1 MKLKFKKGIKSILA
15 FAMAMIMALL
25 PVGDILPE
33 VFAAD
38 EVTVTLN
45 YSGITKKDPNNSTK
59 TIDVT
64 EDDIT
69 TNPVINKTVDS
80 TNKTVSWTVAQNTTL
95 EIKIAYS
102 DSVSYIWTGTVDADK
117 NLTKDDFSKKVVSA
131 QKEITVKATD
141 ATVTSITTNDN
152 KVTYDANSKI
162 ATVAAQT
169 DLATEVT
176 IMFTLPV
183 SKTATG
189 TDVEYSKYLKE
200 TQLRTYT
207 YKTTVESL
215 IANNEFNL
223 NTHVTINAAEM
234 GMITV
239 PVGATLTIPSVW
251 DASGSESNQYKY
263 YKPLNNESFTITV
276 TPAKGY
282 EFKGVTAGGSANI
295 ICDLTKGTITVDKN
309 SGDFTVNA
317 VLTKL
322 PTPTGTLEI
331 TPKYGT
337 GNRVV
342 YPVDRPLQVTF
353 TPDNMETGYTL
364 EMSWNKKGEGN
375 PPETDVSWTVIKNQN
390 GSYTYTL
397 PQNENRDA
405 SRYVMCRYTSAAGES
420 DPYLYKRIEYDC
432 TDPKVGSVV
441 LYNGSEEIGF
451 TSIEDDVAQ
460 ISIWKIETVEEVWVS
475 KDGNDKTSIILRGI
489 ADPGDINNDGTGVQE
504 TVRYIFTDNS
514 TAGVDANWS
523 ETTLLA
529 DGTVKIP
536 YSLVNKKSCLRYA
549 IYDNSGNVKV
559 GTVDL
564 SKIKFDLTIP
574 EVTMEVRDKAGTPLT
589 SDQLSIW
596 QTEDKTVHIVASDP
610 AGTEAAEEV
619 SGVEKLVI
627 DDNGQI
633 KEVTPAAD
641 GSCDFDITTDGNHV
655 LKITA
660 IDKAGNK
667 STEQTVTVKLDKAG
681 IQNPSVSLGSIGGVI
696 GATQFSKTF
705 EINAVAESVSGIK
718 EAVITVYDTDGN
730 VVKEQTITGIK
741 PIGNIY
747 SLTYEYTPDA
757 EEFNGY
763 VQVKFVDNV
772 AADAS
777 AAAPH
782 VVLTDKHAFSYNRNG
797 AKISILGN
805 TNWTNE
811 DVRLNI
817 AASSKSTTI
826 TEVRYYVNGTLV
838 QTIPVNGL
846 QYADTG
852 FTIRENS
859 SMAGTEVRVEA
870 VCGTNPESQIVNSE
884 SIVVRVDKQA
894 PALRLAGVT
903 EGAVYNTNRALQITT
918 VENVYNAMKPVQV
931 TATRTIDGA
940 TTNIDLGAYQ
950 VQSGSDV
957 TNKIFTE
964 DGAYRVTVLAEDAAG
979 NRDSKTVSFTI
990 DKTAP
995 VLNITGVTEG
1005 AYSNRPVTLNF
1016 QSIESF
1022 FETNNV
1028 RIMVERRLDG
1038 TTYGRNVL
1046 FANTAKNSSVSNTF
1060 SEDGDYTITMSAI
1073 DAAGNEAAVKTL
1085 TFTVDCT
1092 APVVSLTGTKDYF
1105 VTQSA
1110 VALDFSVIESYYQ
1123 TNQVQIQASR
1133 RLANGKVETVAIP
1146 AWSNSGKNSS
1156 LRQQFTEDG
1165 YYTVSITATDK
1176 AGNRKEQ
1183 TIHFTIDTEKP
1194 VIADL
1199 SKYDGKYLK
1208 SFRLEEDMDTLITE
1222 LTVPTVKMTLNGE
1235 AYDGSE
1241 VTADGKYTFVIEV
1254 TDEVGLTAS
1263 KTIEFVI
1270 DNTLPKIIFAGAED
1284 GKWYTDVVRL
1294 NVSLE
1299 NENDT
1304 ITEILIN
1311 GEPYTLTEGKTA
1323 YDLTFDTFGDYEVT
1337 INSVDAAGNT
1347 NSQTI
1352 SFTYAEHKK
1361 VAWLWIGIGAVVLL
1375 AGVGV
1380 GVMVFLKKGNTN
1392 ADA

>member
-33 VFAAD
+33 VFAGSAGIIVKYGNIKKEDGNNVKAD
-38 EVTVTLN
+38 DIQLYKDGVIVKGKKIGAETSTVEWNSITEGSYTVVIKYNDYISYKVSETLVWN
-45 YSGITKKDPNNSTK
+45 QVSTK
-59 TIDVT
+59 TSANFTDEKLMVT
-64 EDDIT
+64 EDTTIQIQSNNNIT
-69 TNPVINKTVDS
+69 ITKINGADVTSSEYTILADTPISTPITFTFEASLGTKVECTDS
-80 TNKTVSWTVAQNTTL
+80 SAL
-95 EIKIAYS
+95 
-102 DSVSYIWTGTVDADK
+102 TGTK
-117 NLTKDDFSKKVVSA
+117 
-131 QKEITVKATD
+131 
-141 ATVTSITTNDN
+141 
-152 KVTYDANSKI
+152 
-162 ATVAAQT
+162 
-169 DLATEVT
+169 
-176 IMFTLPV
+176 PV
-183 SKTATG
+183 NGK
-189 TDVEYSKYLKE
+189 
-200 TQLRTYT
+200 RTYT
-207 YKTTVESL
+207 YTTTVQDILKQITGNSY
-215 IANNEFNL
+215 
-223 NTHVTINAAEM
+223 TM
-234 GMITV
+234 RDITV
-239 PVGATLTIPSVW
+239 GSADMGTITCQKGVTLSIPDGWSAG
-251 DASGSESNQYKY
+251 DSGSSISY
-263 YKPLNNESFTITV
+263 YKPLDGESFTITV
-276 TPAKGY
+276 TPENGY
-282 EFKGVTAGGSANI
+282 KFKGVTAEGSANI
-295 ICDLTKGTITVDKN
+295 ICDSTNGTITVDKT
-309 SGDFTVNA
+309 SGNFIVKA

-322 PTPTGTLEI
+322 PTPTGTLKI
-331 TPKYGT
+331 TPKYGSD
-337 GNRVV
+337 NNKV
-342 YPVDRPLQVTF
+342 YPMDQPLQVTF
-353 TPDNMETGYTL
+353 TPTNMETGYTL
-364 EMSWNKKGEGN
+364 EMGWNKEGEGAPAN
-375 PPETDVSWTVIKNQN
+375 IKWMPLTDNQD
-390 GSYTYTL
+390 GSYTCTI
-397 PQNENRDA
+397 PKNNERNW
-405 SRYVMCRYTSAAGES
+405 SQYIICRYTSVDGAS
-420 DPYLYKRIEYDC
+420 DPYLYERIEYDWKSP
-432 TDPKVGSVV
+432 TVGKVSLGSTAK
-441 LYNGSEEIGF
+441 F
-451 TSIEDDVAQ
+451 TNKENYPLNIF
-460 ISIWKIETVEEVWVS
+460 IWEMQEEVWVN
-475 KDGNDKTSIILRGI
+475 KDGNNDTSIILSEI
-489 ADPGDINNDGTGVQE
+489 TDATGVKG
-504 TVRYIFTDNS
+504 TVRYIFTDNA
-514 TAGVDANWS
+514 TAGVDANWLEATLS
-523 ETTLLA
+523 E

-536 YSLVNKKSCLRYA
+536 YNFNNKNQYLRYA
-549 IYDNSGNVKV
+549 IYDNSGNVEI

-564 SKIKFDLTIP
+564 GKIKFDLEAPNVPSVKVQDDKGTELNEEQLQNWQPKGVKLTFELADEGQEQSGIAGIKVTDDVSGT
-574 EVTMEVRDKAGTPLT
+574 EVDISDKVT
-589 SDQLSIW
+589 
-596 QTEDKTVHIVASDP
+596 TEDGKYV
-610 AGTEAAEEV
+610 
-619 SGVEKLVI
+619 LVFG
-627 DDNGQI
+627 DNDNG
-633 KEVTPAAD
+633 E
-641 GSCDFDITTDGNHV
+641 HH

-660 IDKAGNK
+660 IDNAGNVSDPK
-667 STEQTVTVKLDKAG
+667 EITVKLDTKG
-681 IQNPSVSLGSIGGVI
+681 IQNPTVFLSSVNSGNIDPTQTEFAKEFTI
-696 GATQFSKTF
+696 IAQAT
-705 EINAVAESVSGIK
+705 SVSGIEK
-718 EAVITVYDTDGN
+718 EKVEITVDTGN
-730 VVKEQTITGIK
+730 GDFTIPPELFTINKESGDVYTIICK
-741 PIGNIY
+741 
-747 SLTYEYTPDA
+747 YTP
-757 EEFNGY
+757 ETSEFKGKIR
-763 VQVKFVDNV
+763 VKFVDNV
-772 AADAS
+772 ATENSTIDGV
-777 AAAPH
+777 H
-782 VVLTDKHAFSYNRNG
+782 VKVVDHDLIYNRNG

-805 TNWTNE
+805 TSWTNG

-859 SMAGTEVRVEA
+859 SMAGTEVRIEA

-884 SIVVRVDKQA
+884 SIVVHVDKQA

-964 DGAYRVTVLAEDAAG
+964 DGVYRVTILAEDAAG

-1038 TTYGRNVL
+1038 TTYGRNVI

-1092 APVVSLTGTKDYF
+1092 APAVSLTGTKDYF

-1165 YYTVSITATDK
+1165 YYTVNITATDK

-1194 VIADL
+1194 AIADL

-1361 VAWLWIGIGAVVLL
+1361 VTWLWIGGGAVVLL

-1380 GVMVFLKKGNTN
+1380 GVMVFMKKGNTN

>member
-38 EVTVTLN
+38 EVTVTLD
-45 YSGITKKDPNNSTK
+45 YSGITKVGGTAVTADDISTTPNSTGD
-59 TIDVT
+59 T
-64 EDDIT
+64 
-69 TNPVINKTVDS
+69 S
-80 TNKTVSWTVAQNTTL
+80 TNGKISWTVNKDTSL

-102 DSVSYIWTGTVDADK
+102 DSVSYIWTETVNTNK
-117 NLTKDDFSKKVVSA
+117 NLTKDDFSKKVVNA
-131 QKEITVKATD
+131 QKVITVKATD
-141 ATVTSITTNDN
+141 ATVTSITTTTNDN
-152 KVTYDANSKI
+152 KVTYDANRKE
-162 ATVAAQT
+162 ATVAEQT
-169 DLATEVT
+169 ALTTEVKIT
-176 IMFTLPV
+176 FTLPV
-183 SKTATG
+183 GKTATG
-189 TDVEYSKYLKE
+189 GDVEYSKYLKE

-207 YKTTVESL
+207 YKTTVASL
-215 IANNEFNL
+215 IAKDEYDLNSFVPMNEAAVYPIEISDSTKVTLNWQGQAGDTVWKKD
-223 NTHVTINAAEM
+223 NTHYYALEGSEYFTIKATPKDGYRVTAQALGTPLVTENLEDGQGSIKITVNAGTTKVKIETTPLSINAPQGTMTISPSQTGTDYYKKGESFNANFKPDDGTGNVSYDLEWAVVDSTSSVPSTWNPATYDSQT
-234 GMITV
+234 GSYNIIGVQGIEGKDRVYIAYHYKNRVSGTVSDTKYTDEIKFDITAPAVVSSVTKVGDITV
-239 PVGATLTIPSVW
+239 TGNAWVNNDNKDKCSIIVKAQDTESGLGKLTYTICTSNDGTSTILKNDSVELNESGEYEIPYPVCKNATLT
-251 DASGSESNQYKY
+251 Y
-263 YKPLNNESFTITV
+263 TI
-276 TPAKGY
+276 K
-282 EFKGVTAGGSANI
+282 
-295 ICDLTKGTITVDKN
+295 
-309 SGDFTVNA
+309 
-317 VLTKL
+317 
-322 PTPTGTLEI
+322 
-331 TPKYGT
+331 
-337 GNRVV
+337 
-342 YPVDRPLQVTF
+342 
-353 TPDNMETGYTL
+353 
-364 EMSWNKKGEGN
+364 
-375 PPETDVSWTVIKNQN
+375 
-390 GSYTYTL
+390 
-397 PQNENRDA
+397 
-405 SRYVMCRYTSAAGES
+405 
-420 DPYLYKRIEYDC
+420 
-432 TDPKVGSVV
+432 
-441 LYNGSEEIGF
+441 
-451 TSIEDDVAQ
+451 
-460 ISIWKIETVEEVWVS
+460 
-475 KDGNDKTSIILRGI
+475 
-489 ADPGDINNDGTGVQE
+489 
-504 TVRYIFTDNS
+504 
-514 TAGVDANWS
+514 
-523 ETTLLA
+523 
-529 DGTVKIP
+529 
-536 YSLVNKKSCLRYA
+536 
-549 IYDNSGNVKV
+549 
-559 GTVDL
+559 
-564 SKIKFDLTIP
+564 
-574 EVTMEVRDKAGTPLT
+574 
-589 SDQLSIW
+589 
-596 QTEDKTVHIVASDP
+596 
-610 AGTEAAEEV
+610 
-619 SGVEKLVI
+619 
-627 DDNGQI
+627 
-633 KEVTPAAD
+633 
-641 GSCDFDITTDGNHV
+641 
-655 LKITA
+655 
-660 IDKAGNK
+660 DKAGNE
-667 STEQTVTVKLDKAG
+667 TGEQTLTLSLRFDLTAPKIADIRILDADGNEIDDISKWQAGNVAVVVTPAEVSSNNQNEISSGVKYIIVNDNGIEERHEPDSTTGTYVLNLTTDGAHGLSIQVEDGAGNKSPIGTTTVKLDKTG
-681 IQNPSVSLGSIGGVI
+681 IQNATVFLSSVNSGNIDPTQTEFAKEFTI
-696 GATQFSKTF
+696 IAQAT
-705 EINAVAESVSGIK
+705 SVSGIEK
-718 EAVITVYDTDGN
+718 KKVEITVDTGN
-730 VVKEQTITGIK
+730 GDFVIPSESFTINKESGDVYTIICK
-741 PIGNIY
+741 
-747 SLTYEYTPDA
+747 YTP
-757 EEFNGY
+757 ETSEFKGKIR
-763 VQVKFVDNV
+763 VKFVDNV
-772 AADAS
+772 ATKNSTIDGV
-777 AAAPH
+777 H
-782 VVLTDKHAFSYNRNG
+782 VKVVDHDLIYNRNG

-805 TNWTNE
+805 TSWTNE

-826 TEVRYYVNGTLV
+826 TEIRYYVNGTLV
-838 QTIPVNGL
+838 QTIPVNDL

-964 DGAYRVTVLAEDAAG
+964 DGVYRVTVLAEDAAG

-1038 TTYGRNVL
+1038 TTYGRNVI

-1133 RLANGKVETVAIP
+1133 RLANGKVETVSIP

-1165 YYTVSITATDK
+1165 YYTVNITATDK

-1361 VAWLWIGIGAVVLL
+1361 VAWLWIGVGAVVLL
-1375 AGVGV
+1375 AGVGA

>member
-33 VFAAD
+33 VFAAN
-38 EVTVTLN
+38 EVTVTLD
-45 YSGITKKDPNNSTK
+45 YSGIKDPDGNTVSKDNVILYGYNNTSTVEGTAEWKVQVGDSATELTIYIKYNDYMQYEIPVTVPANASDPITVDPATAKLK
-59 TIDVT
+59 TAKDIGSVHIKFEDSDVT
-64 EDDIT
+64 VNSSSSIINIGQAIEAT
-69 TNPVINKTVDS
+69 TNQP
-80 TNKTVSWTVAQNTTL
+80 
-95 EIKIAYS
+95 
-102 DSVSYIWTGTVDADK
+102 
-117 NLTKDDFSKKVVSA
+117 
-131 QKEITVKATD
+131 IT
-141 ATVTSITTNDN
+141 
-152 KVTYDANSKI
+152 
-162 ATVAAQT
+162 
-169 DLATEVT
+169 
-176 IMFTLPV
+176 FTLPV
-183 SKTATG
+183 KKVANNATVNGNANGKRTYIYKPTVKEILETVVESNGTLTYTVKNTDVGIKDAETG
-189 TDVEYSKYLKE
+189 T
-200 TQLRTYT
+200 
-207 YKTTVESL
+207 
-215 IANNEFNL
+215 
-223 NTHVTINAAEM
+223 
-234 GMITV
+234 ITV
-239 PVGATLTIPSVW
+239 PQGVTLTFPDNGWYTGPS
-251 DASGSESNQYKY
+251 SNLYKY
-263 YKPLNNESFTITV
+263 YKPIGNETIDVTVNMKSGQIFSGVTPEDGLKRSGNTITIGKD
-276 TPAKGY
+276 A
-282 EFKGVTAGGSANI
+282 
-295 ICDLTKGTITVDKN
+295 
-309 SGDFTVNA
+309 GDFKITMGIVA
-317 VLTKL
+317 PEGVF
-322 PTPTGTLEI
+322 EI
-331 TPKYGT
+331 TPVYNGL
-337 GNRVV
+337 
-342 YPVDRPLQVTF
+342 YPVDQDLKVTF
-353 TPDNMETGYTL
+353 TPTNMPEGYTV
-364 EMSWNKKGEGN
+364 EMNWSKDRTTTFGSWLATQENGKYIYYL
-375 PPETDVSWTVIKNQN
+375 PKNINADGSNDNSRYIVCRYSN
-390 GSYTYTL
+390 GS
-397 PQNENRDA
+397 
-405 SRYVMCRYTSAAGES
+405 VTS
-420 DPYLYKRIEYDC
+420 DNLFKRIDTYD
-432 TDPKVGSVV
+432 TDGPTVGGVS
-441 LYNGSEEIGF
+441 LGSTAKF
-451 TSIEDDVAQ
+451 TNVENYTFNIH
-460 ISIWKIETVEEVWVS
+460 IWEMQEEVWVN
-475 KDGNDKTSIILRGI
+475 KDGNNDTSIILSGI
-489 ADPGDINNDGTGVQE
+489 TDATGVKE
-504 TVRYIFTDNS
+504 TVKYIFTDNA
-514 TAGVDANWS
+514 TADVDTNWS
-523 ETTLLA
+523 ETTLLE

-536 YSLVNKKSCLRYA
+536 YSLVDKKSYLKYA
-549 IYDNSGNVKV
+549 IYDISGNVEI

-574 EVTMEVRDKAGTPLT
+574 EVTMEVQDKTGVPLKP
-589 SDQLSIW
+589 DQLSIW
-596 QTEDKTVHIVASDP
+596 QTEEKTVHIMASDP

-660 IDKAGNK
+660 VDKAGNK

-705 EINAVAESVSGIK
+705 EITAVAESVSGIK
-718 EAVITVYDTDGN
+718 EAMITVYDTDGN

-782 VVLTDKHAFSYNRNG
+782 VVITDKHPFSYNRNG

-805 TNWTNE
+805 TSWTNG

-884 SIVVRVDKQA
+884 SIVVHVDKQA

-1038 TTYGRNVL
+1038 TTYGRNVI

-1133 RLANGKVETVAIP
+1133 RLANGKVETVSIP

-1165 YYTVSITATDK
+1165 YYTVNITATDK

-1361 VAWLWIGIGAVVLL
+1361 VAWLWIGVGAVVLL

>member
-1 MKLKFKKGIKSILA
+1 MKMKATVKKGIKSVLA

-33 VFAAD
+33 VFAAN
-38 EVTVTLN
+38 EVTVTLD
-45 YSGITKKDPNNSTK
+45 YRGIKDPDGNTVSKDNVILYSYDNISTENGTAEWKVQAGDNTTELTIYIKYNDYMQYEIPVTVPANASDPITVNPATAKLK
-59 TIDVT
+59 TAKPIGPVYIKFEDSDV
-64 EDDIT
+64 
-69 TNPVINKTVDS
+69 TVDS
-80 TNKTVSWTVAQNTTL
+80 SSSIINIGQAIEATTNQ
-95 EIKIAYS
+95 
-102 DSVSYIWTGTVDADK
+102 
-117 NLTKDDFSKKVVSA
+117 
-131 QKEITVKATD
+131 
-141 ATVTSITTNDN
+141 SIT
-152 KVTYDANSKI
+152 
-162 ATVAAQT
+162 
-169 DLATEVT
+169 
-176 IMFTLPV
+176 FTLPV
-183 SKTATG
+183 KKVANNATVNGYANGKRTYIYKPTVKEILEAVVESNGTLTYTVKNTDVGIKDAETG
-189 TDVEYSKYLKE
+189 T
-200 TQLRTYT
+200 
-207 YKTTVESL
+207 
-215 IANNEFNL
+215 
-223 NTHVTINAAEM
+223 
-234 GMITV
+234 ITV
-239 PVGATLTIPSVW
+239 PQGVTLTFPDNGWYTGPS
-251 DASGSESNQYKY
+251 SNLYKY
-263 YKPLNNESFTITV
+263 YKPIGNQTIDVTVNMKSGQIFSGVTPVDGLKLSGNTITIGKD
-276 TPAKGY
+276 A
-282 EFKGVTAGGSANI
+282 
-295 ICDLTKGTITVDKN
+295 
-309 SGDFTVNA
+309 GDFEITMGIVA
-317 VLTKL
+317 PEGVF
-322 PTPTGTLEI
+322 EI
-331 TPKYGT
+331 TPVYNGL
-337 GNRVV
+337 
-342 YPVDRPLQVTF
+342 YPVDQDLKVTF
-353 TPDNMETGYTL
+353 TPTNMPEGYKVEMNWSKDRTTTFGSWLATQENGKYIYYLPKNINADGSNDNSRYIVCRY
-364 EMSWNKKGEGN
+364 S
-375 PPETDVSWTVIKNQN
+375 N
-390 GSYTYTL
+390 GSVISDNLFERIDTYDTDGPTVGGVSLGSTAKFTNVENYTF
-397 PQNENRDA
+397 N
-405 SRYVMCRYTSAAGES
+405 
-420 DPYLYKRIEYDC
+420 IH
-432 TDPKVGSVV
+432 
-441 LYNGSEEIGF
+441 
-451 TSIEDDVAQ
+451 
-460 ISIWKIETVEEVWVS
+460 IWEMQEEVWVN
-475 KDGNDKTSIILRGI
+475 KDGNNDTSIILSEI
-489 ADPGDINNDGTGVQE
+489 TDATGVKE
-504 TVRYIFTDNS
+504 TVKYIFTDNA
-514 TAGVDANWS
+514 TADVDTNWS
-523 ETTLLA
+523 ETTLLE

-536 YSLVNKKSCLRYA
+536 YSLVNKKSYLKYA
-549 IYDNSGNVKV
+549 IYDISGNVEI

-564 SKIKFDLTIP
+564 SKIKFDLVAPNVSSVKVQDDEGTELTEEQLQNWQPKGVKLTFELADQEAPAGQEKSGIARIKVTDNGT
-574 EVTMEVRDKAGTPLT
+574 EVDISDSNKVTMVDGKY
-589 SDQLSIW
+589 
-596 QTEDKTVHIVASDP
+596 V
-610 AGTEAAEEV
+610 
-619 SGVEKLVI
+619 LVFG
-627 DDNGQI
+627 DNDNG
-633 KEVTPAAD
+633 E
-641 GSCDFDITTDGNHV
+641 HH

-660 IDKAGNK
+660 IDKAGNASDPK
-667 STEQTVTVKLDKAG
+667 EITVKLDTKG
-681 IQNPSVSLGSIGGVI
+681 IQNPTVFLSSVNSGNIDPTQTEFAKEFTI
-696 GATQFSKTF
+696 IAQAT
-705 EINAVAESVSGIK
+705 SVSGIEK
-718 EAVITVYDTDGN
+718 EKVEITVDTGN
-730 VVKEQTITGIK
+730 GDFVIPPESFTINKESGDVYTIICK
-741 PIGNIY
+741 
-747 SLTYEYTPDA
+747 YTP
-757 EEFNGY
+757 ETSEFKGKIR
-763 VQVKFVDNV
+763 VKFVDNV
-772 AADAS
+772 AAENS
-777 AAAPH
+777 AIGGDH
-782 VVLTDKHAFSYNRNG
+782 VKVVDHDLIYNRNG

-805 TNWTNE
+805 TSWTNE

-852 FTIRENS
+852 FAIRENS

-964 DGAYRVTVLAEDAAG
+964 DGVYRVTVLAEDAAG

-1038 TTYGRNVL
+1038 TTYGRNVI

-1133 RLANGKVETVAIP
+1133 RLANGKIETVSIP

-1165 YYTVSITATDK
+1165 YYTVNIAATDK

-1235 AYDGSE
+1235 AYDSSE

-1284 GKWYTDVVRL
+1284 GKWYTEVVRL

-1361 VAWLWIGIGAVVLL
+1361 VAWLWIGVGAVVLL

>member
-1 MKLKFKKGIKSILA
+1 MKMKATVKKGIKSVLA
-15 FAMAMIMALL
+15 FTMAMIMALL

-38 EVTVTLN
+38 TTGGSITISYDGIMKKANPNNINVAAADIKLYLGSSEVTLN
-45 YSGITKKDPNNSTK
+45 VDESVHN
-59 TIDVT
+59 
-64 EDDIT
+64 
-69 TNPVINKTVDS
+69 NKTWNS
-80 TNKTVSWTVAQNTTL
+80 LAAGSYTVV
-95 EIKIAYS
+95 IAYS
-102 DSVSYIWTGTVDADK
+102 DYMKYEMSISLSDGGMATKGASDFTDACLKCTNDTTIK
-117 NLTKDDFSKKVVSA
+117 I
-131 QKEITVKATD
+131 QKTDITVK
-141 ATVTSITTNDN
+141 TVNDN
-152 KVTYDANSKI
+152 ATTGEYKI
-162 ATVAAQT
+162 DKGTSGNTGVK
-169 DLATEVT
+169 
-176 IMFTLPV
+176 IMFELPV
-183 SKTATG
+183 SKKAESRGFALPSTG
-189 TDVEYSKYLKE
+189 VNSGK
-200 TQLRTYT
+200 RTYT
-207 YKTTVESL
+207 YTTSVKNILDNIKSENGNLVYGMDDVTEQSAETGKITVESGAS
-215 IANNEFNL
+215 IEIPTDWAVSDTTETMYYRPVGNETF
-223 NTHVTINAAEM
+223 TIN
-234 GMITV
+234 V
-239 PVGATLTIPSVW
+239 IPET
-251 DASGSESNQYKY
+251 GYK
-263 YKPLNNESFTITV
+263 
-276 TPAKGY
+276 
-282 EFKGVTAGGSANI
+282 FKGVTVEGAGTVVASIENN
-295 ICDLTKGTITVDKN
+295 KITVGKDAGN
-309 SGDFTVNA
+309 FIVN
-317 VLTKL
+317 VVQTTL
-322 PTPTGTLEI
+322 PTPEGTFTI
-331 TPKYGT
+331 TPKYEG
-337 GNRVV
+337 G
-342 YPVDRPLQVTF
+342 YSIDRELTVTF
-353 TPDNMETGYTL
+353 VPDHMEAGYTL
-364 EMSWNKKGEGN
+364 QMGWNKSGPNNGLASGASW
-375 PPETDVSWTVIKNQN
+375 ETPTQNSN
-390 GSYTYTL
+390 GSYTYMM
-397 PQNENRDA
+397 PIPRYGDGYDMI
-405 SRYVMCRYTSAAGES
+405 RYVVCRYTTSDGRES
-420 DPYLYKRIEYDC
+420 NPYLYERVEYDVIA
-432 TDPKVGSVV
+432 PQVEKVS
-441 LYNGSEEIGF
+441 LNNGSTDTAFSHNTATENWTLQTDEWVNGDQANN
-451 TSIEDDVAQ
+451 TSFVLSGVKDD
-460 ISIWKIETVEEVWVS
+460 S
-475 KDGNDKTSIILRGI
+475 GI
-489 ADPGDINNDGTGVQE
+489 KCVK
-504 TVRYIFTDNS
+504 YIFAD
-514 TAGVDANWS
+514 DANVNPKTGTEINIS
-523 ETTLLA
+523 N
-529 DGTVKIP
+529 GTVAIP
-536 YSLVNKKSCLRYA
+536 YGLSNKKTYLRYA
-549 IYDNSGNVKV
+549 IYDNCGNIKI
-559 GTVDL
+559 GTIDL
-564 SKIKFDLTIP
+564 SMVKFDLTAP
-574 EVTMEVRDKAGTPLT
+574 TLDVEVRDKAGMELS
-589 SDQLSIW
+589 SDQLLKW
-596 QTEDKTVHIVASDP
+596 QAEDRTIHIETKDP
-610 AGTEAAEEV
+610 SSSGSNGEEV
-619 SGVEKLVI
+619 STVDKITIE
-627 DDNGQI
+627 DNGQI
-633 KEVTPAAD
+633 REVTPGAD
-641 GSCDFDITTDGNHV
+641 GSYEFDAEPGIHV
-655 LKITA
+655 LKITT

-667 STEQTVTVKLDKAG
+667 SAEKTVTVMLDKAG
-681 IQNPSVSLGSIGGVI
+681 IQNPNVTLNSINGTTDS
-696 GATQFSKTF
+696 TQFAKIFDIT
-705 EINAVAESVSGIK
+705 AQAESVSGIK
-718 EAVITVYDTDGN
+718 EAVVSIYDAEGHA
-730 VVKEQTITGIK
+730 VKEQTITGTDIK
-741 PIGNIY
+741 VNGDVYQIRYP
-747 SLTYEYTPDA
+747 YTPDVD
-757 EEFNGY
+757 EFNGS
-763 VQVKFVDNV
+763 VQVKFIDNV

-777 AAAPH
+777 GSDPH
-782 VVLTDKHAFSYNRNG
+782 VKATVRHAFSYNKNG

-805 TNWTNE
+805 TSWTSE

-817 AASSKSTTI
+817 SASSKSTTI
-826 TEVRYYVNGTLV
+826 TEIRYYVNGALV
-838 QTIPVNGL
+838 QTKAVNGL
-846 QYADTG
+846 QYTDTD
-852 FTIRENS
+852 FVIRDNS
-859 SMAGTEVRVEA
+859 SMAGTEVRIEA
-870 VCGTNPESQIVNSE
+870 VCGTNPESQTVNSE
-884 SIVVRVDKQA
+884 AIVVRVDKQA
-894 PALRLAGVT
+894 PVLRLAGVT
-903 EGAVYNTNRALQITT
+903 EGSVYNTNRALQITT

-931 TATRTIDGA
+931 TATKTIDGV
-940 TTNIDLGAYQ
+940 TSDIDLGAYQ

-964 DGAYRVTVLAEDAAG
+964 DGVYHVTVLAEDAAG
-979 NRDSKTVSFTI
+979 NKDVKTVSFTI

-995 VLNITGVTEG
+995 VLNITGTTEG

-1038 TTYGRNVL
+1038 TTYGRNVI

-1092 APVVSLTGTKDYF
+1092 APAVSLTGTKDYF

-1165 YYTVSITATDK
+1165 YYTVNITATDK

-1284 GKWYTDVVRL
+1284 GKWYTEVVRL

-1361 VAWLWIGIGAVVLL
+1361 VAWLWIGGGAVVLL

-1380 GVMVFLKKGNTN
+1380 GVMVFMKKGNTN

>member
-1 MKLKFKKGIKSILA
+1 M
-15 FAMAMIMALL
+15 
-25 PVGDILPE
+25 E
-33 VFAAD
+33 V
-38 EVTVTLN
+38 
-45 YSGITKKDPNNSTK
+45 
-59 TIDVT
+59 
-64 EDDIT
+64 
-69 TNPVINKTVDS
+69 
-80 TNKTVSWTVAQNTTL
+80 Q
-95 EIKIAYS
+95 
-102 DSVSYIWTGTVDADK
+102 
-117 NLTKDDFSKKVVSA
+117 
-131 QKEITVKATD
+131 
-141 ATVTSITTNDN
+141 
-152 KVTYDANSKI
+152 
-162 ATVAAQT
+162 
-169 DLATEVT
+169 
-176 IMFTLPV
+176 
-183 SKTATG
+183 
-189 TDVEYSKYLKE
+189 
-200 TQLRTYT
+200 
-207 YKTTVESL
+207 
-215 IANNEFNL
+215 
-223 NTHVTINAAEM
+223 
-234 GMITV
+234 
-239 PVGATLTIPSVW
+239 
-251 DASGSESNQYKY
+251 
-263 YKPLNNESFTITV
+263 
-276 TPAKGY
+276 
-282 EFKGVTAGGSANI
+282 
-295 ICDLTKGTITVDKN
+295 
-309 SGDFTVNA
+309 
-317 VLTKL
+317 
-322 PTPTGTLEI
+322 
-331 TPKYGT
+331 
-337 GNRVV
+337 
-342 YPVDRPLQVTF
+342 
-353 TPDNMETGYTL
+353 
-364 EMSWNKKGEGN
+364 
-375 PPETDVSWTVIKNQN
+375 
-390 GSYTYTL
+390 
-397 PQNENRDA
+397 
-405 SRYVMCRYTSAAGES
+405 
-420 DPYLYKRIEYDC
+420 
-432 TDPKVGSVV
+432 
-441 LYNGSEEIGF
+441 
-451 TSIEDDVAQ
+451 
-460 ISIWKIETVEEVWVS
+460 
-475 KDGNDKTSIILRGI
+475 DKT
-489 ADPGDINNDGTGVQE
+489 GV
-504 TVRYIFTDNS
+504 
-514 TAGVDANWS
+514 
-523 ETTLLA
+523 
-529 DGTVKIP
+529 
-536 YSLVNKKSCLRYA
+536 
-549 IYDNSGNVKV
+549 
-559 GTVDL
+559 
-564 SKIKFDLTIP
+564 
-574 EVTMEVRDKAGTPLT
+574 PLKP
-589 SDQLSIW
+589 DQLSIW
-596 QTEDKTVHIVASDP
+596 QTEEKTVHIMASDP
-610 AGTEAAEEV
+610 AGTEAAEQV

-660 IDKAGNK
+660 VDKAGNK

-705 EINAVAESVSGIK
+705 EITAVAESVSGIK
-718 EAVITVYDTDGN
+718 EAMITVYDTDGN

-782 VVLTDKHAFSYNRNG
+782 VVITDKHPFSYNRNG

-805 TNWTNE
+805 TSWTNG

-884 SIVVRVDKQA
+884 SIVVHVDKQA

-964 DGAYRVTVLAEDAAG
+964 DGVYRVTVLAEDAAE

-1038 TTYGRNVL
+1038 ITYGRNVI

-1133 RLANGKVETVAIP
+1133 RLANGKVETVSIP

-1165 YYTVSITATDK
+1165 YYTVNITATDK

-1194 VIADL
+1194 VIVDL

-1361 VAWLWIGIGAVVLL
+1361 VAWLWIGVGAVVLL
-1375 AGVGV
+1375 AGVGA

>member
-38 EVTVTLN
+38 EVTVTLD
-45 YSGITKKDPNNSTK
+45 YSGITNSNGATVSKADVKLSEYENISTTEGTAEWKVTVGASDTVLTVYIKYNDYMNYEIPVTVPANASNPITVDPATAKLKTAKDIGSVHIK
-59 TIDVT
+59 FEDSDVT
-64 EDDIT
+64 VNSSSSIINIGQAIEAT
-69 TNPVINKTVDS
+69 TNQP
-80 TNKTVSWTVAQNTTL
+80 
-95 EIKIAYS
+95 
-102 DSVSYIWTGTVDADK
+102 
-117 NLTKDDFSKKVVSA
+117 
-131 QKEITVKATD
+131 IT
-141 ATVTSITTNDN
+141 
-152 KVTYDANSKI
+152 
-162 ATVAAQT
+162 
-169 DLATEVT
+169 
-176 IMFTLPV
+176 FTLPV
-183 SKTATG
+183 KKVANNATVNGNANGKRTYIYKPTVKEILETVVESNGTLTYTVKNTDVGIKDAETG
-189 TDVEYSKYLKE
+189 T
-200 TQLRTYT
+200 
-207 YKTTVESL
+207 
-215 IANNEFNL
+215 
-223 NTHVTINAAEM
+223 
-234 GMITV
+234 ITV
-239 PVGATLTIPSVW
+239 PQGVTLAFPDNGWYTGPS
-251 DASGSESNQYKY
+251 SNLYKY
-263 YKPLNNESFTITV
+263 YKPIGDETIDVTVNMKSGQIFSGVTPEDGLKRSGNTITIGKD
-276 TPAKGY
+276 A
-282 EFKGVTAGGSANI
+282 
-295 ICDLTKGTITVDKN
+295 
-309 SGDFTVNA
+309 GDFKITMGIVA
-317 VLTKL
+317 PEGVF
-322 PTPTGTLEI
+322 EI
-331 TPKYGT
+331 TPVYNGL
-337 GNRVV
+337 
-342 YPVDRPLQVTF
+342 YPVDQDLKVTF
-353 TPDNMETGYTL
+353 TPTNMPEGYTV
-364 EMSWNKKGEGN
+364 EMNWSKDRTTTFGSWLATQENGKYIYYL
-375 PPETDVSWTVIKNQN
+375 PKNINADGSNDNSRYIVCRYSN
-390 GSYTYTL
+390 GS
-397 PQNENRDA
+397 
-405 SRYVMCRYTSAAGES
+405 VTS
-420 DPYLYKRIEYDC
+420 DNLFKRIDTYD
-432 TDPKVGSVV
+432 TDGPTVGGVS
-441 LYNGSEEIGF
+441 LGSTAKF
-451 TSIEDDVAQ
+451 TNVENYTFNIH
-460 ISIWKIETVEEVWVS
+460 IWEMQEEVWVN
-475 KDGNDKTSIILRGI
+475 KDGNNDTSIILSGI
-489 ADPGDINNDGTGVQE
+489 TDATGVKK
-504 TVRYIFTDNS
+504 TVKYIFTDNA
-514 TAGVDANWS
+514 TADVDTNWS
-523 ETTLLA
+523 ETTLLE

-536 YSLVNKKSCLRYA
+536 YSLVNKKSYLKYA
-549 IYDNSGNVKV
+549 IYDISGNVEI

-564 SKIKFDLTIP
+564 SMIKFDLTIP
-574 EVTMEVRDKAGTPLT
+574 EVTMEVRDKARTPLT
-589 SDQLSIW
+589 PDQLSIW

-610 AGTEAAEEV
+610 AGTKAAEEV

-633 KEVTPAAD
+633 KEVTPAVD

-660 IDKAGNK
+660 VDKAGNK
-667 STEQTVTVKLDKAG
+667 STEQTVTIKLDKAG

-705 EINAVAESVSGIK
+705 EINAVAESISGIK

-772 AADAS
+772 ATDAS

-782 VVLTDKHAFSYNRNG
+782 VVITDKHPFSYNRNG

-805 TNWTNE
+805 TSWTNG

-859 SMAGTEVRVEA
+859 SMAGTEVRIEA

-1038 TTYGRNVL
+1038 TTYGRNVI

-1133 RLANGKVETVAIP
+1133 RLANGKVETVSIP

-1165 YYTVSITATDK
+1165 YYTVNITATDK

-1263 KTIEFVI
+1263 KMIEFVI

-1361 VAWLWIGIGAVVLL
+1361 VAWLWIGVGAVVLL
-1375 AGVGV
+1375 AGVGA

>member
-38 EVTVTLN
+38 EVTVTLD
-45 YSGITKKDPNNSTK
+45 YSGIMKEDPTDK
-59 TIDVT
+59 TQTINVT
-64 EDDIT
+64 GNDIT
-69 TNPVINKTVDS
+69 TNPVINKSEDPA
-80 TNKTVSWTVAQNTTL
+80 NKKVSWTVTQGTVL

-102 DSVSYIWTGTVDADK
+102 DSVSYIWTGTVDG
-117 NLTKDDFSKKVVSA
+117 NKDLSVSNFSKKVINA
-131 QKEITVKATD
+131 QKVIPVKATD
-141 ATVTSITTNDN
+141 ATVTSITTTTNDN
-152 KVTYDANSKI
+152 KVTYDANSKK
-162 ATVAAQT
+162 ATVAEKTALT
-169 DLATEVT
+169 TEVKIT
-176 IMFTLPV
+176 FTLPV

-189 TDVEYSKYLKE
+189 GDVEYSKYLKE

-207 YKTTVESL
+207 YKTTVASL
-215 IANNEFNL
+215 IANDEYDLNSYVTMDEAAVYPIEISDSTKVTLNWQGQAGDTVWKKD
-223 NTHVTINAAEM
+223 NTHYYALEGSEYFTIKATPKDGYRVTAQALGTPLVTENLEDGQGSIKITVNAGTTKVKIETTPLPINAPQGTMTISPSQTGTDYYKKGESFNANFKPDDGTGNVSYDLEWAVVDSTSSVP
-234 GMITV
+234 GTWNLAAYDSQTGSYNIIGVQGIEGKDRVYIAYHYKNRVSGTVSDTKYTDEIKFDITAPAVVSSVTKVGDITV
-239 PVGATLTIPSVW
+239 TGNAWVNNDNKDKCSIIVKAQDTESGLGKLTYTIRTSNDGTSTILKNGSVELNESGEYEIPYPVCKNATLT
-251 DASGSESNQYKY
+251 Y
-263 YKPLNNESFTITV
+263 TI
-276 TPAKGY
+276 K
-282 EFKGVTAGGSANI
+282 
-295 ICDLTKGTITVDKN
+295 
-309 SGDFTVNA
+309 
-317 VLTKL
+317 
-322 PTPTGTLEI
+322 
-331 TPKYGT
+331 
-337 GNRVV
+337 
-342 YPVDRPLQVTF
+342 
-353 TPDNMETGYTL
+353 
-364 EMSWNKKGEGN
+364 
-375 PPETDVSWTVIKNQN
+375 
-390 GSYTYTL
+390 
-397 PQNENRDA
+397 
-405 SRYVMCRYTSAAGES
+405 
-420 DPYLYKRIEYDC
+420 
-432 TDPKVGSVV
+432 
-441 LYNGSEEIGF
+441 
-451 TSIEDDVAQ
+451 
-460 ISIWKIETVEEVWVS
+460 
-475 KDGNDKTSIILRGI
+475 
-489 ADPGDINNDGTGVQE
+489 
-504 TVRYIFTDNS
+504 
-514 TAGVDANWS
+514 
-523 ETTLLA
+523 
-529 DGTVKIP
+529 
-536 YSLVNKKSCLRYA
+536 
-549 IYDNSGNVKV
+549 
-559 GTVDL
+559 
-564 SKIKFDLTIP
+564 
-574 EVTMEVRDKAGTPLT
+574 
-589 SDQLSIW
+589 
-596 QTEDKTVHIVASDP
+596 
-610 AGTEAAEEV
+610 
-619 SGVEKLVI
+619 
-627 DDNGQI
+627 
-633 KEVTPAAD
+633 
-641 GSCDFDITTDGNHV
+641 
-655 LKITA
+655 
-660 IDKAGNK
+660 DKAGNE
-667 STEQTVTVKLDKAG
+667 TGEQTLTLSLRFDLTAPKIADIRILDADGNEIDDISKWQAGNVAVVVTPAEVSSNNQNEISSGVKYIIVNDNGTEERHEPDSTTGTYVLNLTTDGAHGLSIQVEDGAGNKSPIGTTTVKLDKTG
-681 IQNPSVSLGSIGGVI
+681 IQSPKVTLSSINSTED
-696 GATQFSKTF
+696 ATQFGKNF
-705 EINAVAESVSGIK
+705 KINAVAESVSGIK

-730 VVKEQTITGIK
+730 VVKEQTVRGDVIK
-741 PIGNIY
+741 ENGNSY

-772 AADAS
+772 ATDAS

-782 VVLTDKHAFSYNRNG
+782 VVITDKHPFSYNRNG

-805 TNWTNE
+805 TSWTNG

-838 QTIPVNGL
+838 QTIPVNSL

-964 DGAYRVTVLAEDAAG
+964 DGVYRVTVLAEDAAG

-1038 TTYGRNVL
+1038 TTYGRNVI

-1133 RLANGKVETVAIP
+1133 RLANGKVETVSIP

-1165 YYTVSITATDK
+1165 YYTVNITATDK

>member
-1 MKLKFKKGIKSILA
+1 MKMKATVKKGIKSVLA
-15 FAMAMIMALL
+15 FTMAMIMALL

-33 VFAAD
+33 VFAAN
-38 EVTVTLN
+38 EVTVTLD
-45 YSGITKKDPNNSTK
+45 YSGIKDPDGNIVSKDNVILPGYNNTSTENGTAKWKVPAGDNTTVLTIYIKYNDYMQYEIPVNVPANASDPIPVNPATAKLKTAK
-59 TIDVT
+59 TIGPVYIKFEDSDVT
-64 EDDIT
+64 VDLSSSIINIGQAIEAT
-69 TNPVINKTVDS
+69 TNQP
-80 TNKTVSWTVAQNTTL
+80 
-95 EIKIAYS
+95 
-102 DSVSYIWTGTVDADK
+102 
-117 NLTKDDFSKKVVSA
+117 
-131 QKEITVKATD
+131 IT
-141 ATVTSITTNDN
+141 
-152 KVTYDANSKI
+152 
-162 ATVAAQT
+162 
-169 DLATEVT
+169 
-176 IMFTLPV
+176 FTLPV
-183 SKTATG
+183 KKVANNATVNGYANGKRTYIYKPTVKEILETVVESNGTLTYTVKNTDVQIKKAETG
-189 TDVEYSKYLKE
+189 T
-200 TQLRTYT
+200 
-207 YKTTVESL
+207 
-215 IANNEFNL
+215 
-223 NTHVTINAAEM
+223 
-234 GMITV
+234 ITV
-239 PVGATLTIPSVW
+239 PQGVTLTFPDNGWYTGPS
-251 DASGSESNQYKY
+251 SNLYKY
-263 YKPLNNESFTITV
+263 YKPIGNETIDVTVNPGGGYVFTGVSPETGLEVSIPDNKITVKNSAGDFSVNVASTSLPVPSGELTIT
-276 TPAKGY
+276 PEGY
-282 EFKGVTAGGSANI
+282 GN
-295 ICDLTKGTITVDKN
+295 DKN
-309 SGDFTVNA
+309 IYSDKTDLA
-317 VLTKL
+317 
-322 PTPTGTLEI
+322 
-331 TPKYGT
+331 
-337 GNRVV
+337 
-342 YPVDRPLQVTF
+342 VTF
-353 TPDNMETGYTL
+353 TPAVGTEKREYTL
-364 EMSWNKKGEGN
+364 QYYIS
-375 PPETDVSWTVIKNQN
+375 TN
-390 GSYTYTL
+390 GSQPSDSDWKDAAISSVANPDKVYYTFTISKK
-397 PQNENRDA
+397 EDA
-405 SRYVMCRYTSAAGES
+405 EQAVAEKTIICRYKTS
-420 DPYLYKRIEYDC
+420 
-432 TDPKVGSVV
+432 VGS
-441 LYNGSEEIGF
+441 S
-451 TSIEDDVAQ
+451 TSYMSSTI
-460 ISIWKIETVEEVWVS
+460 KY
-475 KDGNDKTSIILRGI
+475 
-489 ADPGDINNDGTGVQE
+489 DITNP
-504 TVRYIFTDNS
+504 S
-514 TAGVDANWS
+514 A
-523 ETTLLA
+523 
-529 DGTVKIP
+529 
-536 YSLVNKKSCLRYA
+536 
-549 IYDNSGNVKV
+549 GNVKLV
-559 GTVDL
+559 AGDSEKDISSDVWVNAETNTAAKLQISEIQDEASGIAKVEYAFHAANADLSTYTSVDGQNIQDGKLAIQYTIAEKAENLTYIVYDNCGNFVKKTVDL
-564 SKIKFDLTIP
+564 SKIKFDLEAP
-574 EVTMEVRDKAGTPLT
+574 NVSSVKAQDDEKTELT
-589 SDQLSIW
+589 EEQLQNWQPKGVKLIFELADQ
-596 QTEDKTVHIVASDP
+596 EAP
-610 AGTEAAEEV
+610 AGQVKSDIA
-619 SGVEKLVI
+619 GIKVI
-627 DDNGQI
+627 DDVSGTEDDI
-633 KEVTPAAD
+633 SDKVATKD
-641 GSCDFDITTDGNHV
+641 GKYVLELGEDGEHH

-660 IDKAGNK
+660 IDNAGNVSDSK
-667 STEQTVTVKLDKAG
+667 EITIKLDKAG
-681 IQNPSVSLGSIGGVI
+681 IQSPKVTLSSINSTED
-696 GATQFSKTF
+696 ATQFGKNF
-705 EINAVAESVSGIK
+705 KINAVAESVSGIK

-730 VVKEQTITGIK
+730 VVKEQTVRDDVIK
-741 PIGNIY
+741 ENGSSY

-782 VVLTDKHAFSYNRNG
+782 VVITDKHPFSYNRNG

-805 TNWTNE
+805 TSWTNG

-838 QTIPVNGL
+838 QTIPVNSL

-859 SMAGTEVRVEA
+859 SMAGTEVRIEA

-964 DGAYRVTVLAEDAAG
+964 DGVYRVTVLAEDAAG
-979 NRDSKTVSFTI
+979 NRDSKTVSFII

-1038 TTYGRNVL
+1038 TTYGRNVI

-1092 APVVSLTGTKDYF
+1092 APAVSLTGTKDYF

-1165 YYTVSITATDK
+1165 YYTVNITATDK

-1284 GKWYTDVVRL
+1284 GKWYTEVVRL

-1361 VAWLWIGIGAVVLL
+1361 VAWLWIGVGAVVLL

-1380 GVMVFLKKGNTN
+1380 GVMVFMKKGNTN

>member
-1 MKLKFKKGIKSILA
+1 MKFKKGIKSILA

-45 YSGITKKDPNNSTK
+45 YSGIQDPDGNTVSKDNVILYGYNNTSTEKGTAQWTVQAGDNQTELTIYIKYNDYMQYEIPVTVPANASDPITVDPATAKLK
-59 TIDVT
+59 TAKDIGSVHIKFEDSDVT
-64 EDDIT
+64 VNSSSSIINIGQAIEAT
-69 TNPVINKTVDS
+69 TNQP
-80 TNKTVSWTVAQNTTL
+80 
-95 EIKIAYS
+95 
-102 DSVSYIWTGTVDADK
+102 
-117 NLTKDDFSKKVVSA
+117 
-131 QKEITVKATD
+131 IT
-141 ATVTSITTNDN
+141 
-152 KVTYDANSKI
+152 
-162 ATVAAQT
+162 
-169 DLATEVT
+169 
-176 IMFTLPV
+176 FTLPV
-183 SKTATG
+183 KKVANNATVNGYANGKRTYIYKPTVKEILETVVESNGTLTYTVKNTDVQIEKAETG
-189 TDVEYSKYLKE
+189 T
-200 TQLRTYT
+200 
-207 YKTTVESL
+207 
-215 IANNEFNL
+215 
-223 NTHVTINAAEM
+223 
-234 GMITV
+234 ITV
-239 PVGATLTIPSVW
+239 PQGVTLTFPDNGWYTGPS
-251 DASGSESNQYKY
+251 SNLYKY
-263 YKPLNNESFTITV
+263 YKPIGNETIDVTVNMKSGQIFSGVTPEDGLKRSGNTITIGKD
-276 TPAKGY
+276 A
-282 EFKGVTAGGSANI
+282 
-295 ICDLTKGTITVDKN
+295 
-309 SGDFTVNA
+309 GDFKITMGIVA
-317 VLTKL
+317 PEGVF
-322 PTPTGTLEI
+322 EI
-331 TPKYGT
+331 TPVYNGL
-337 GNRVV
+337 
-342 YPVDRPLQVTF
+342 YPVDQDLKVTF
-353 TPDNMETGYTL
+353 TPTNMPEGYTV
-364 EMSWNKKGEGN
+364 EMNWSKDRTTTFGSWLATQENGKYIYYL
-375 PPETDVSWTVIKNQN
+375 PKNINADGSNDNSRYIVCRYSN
-390 GSYTYTL
+390 GS
-397 PQNENRDA
+397 
-405 SRYVMCRYTSAAGES
+405 VTS
-420 DPYLYKRIEYDC
+420 DNLFKRIDTYD
-432 TDPKVGSVV
+432 TDGPTVGGVS
-441 LYNGSEEIGF
+441 LGSTAKF
-451 TSIEDDVAQ
+451 TNVENYTFNIH
-460 ISIWKIETVEEVWVS
+460 IWEMQEEVWVN
-475 KDGNDKTSIILRGI
+475 KDGNNDTSIILSGI
-489 ADPGDINNDGTGVQE
+489 TDATGVKK
-504 TVRYIFTDNS
+504 TVKYIFTDNA
-514 TAGVDANWS
+514 TADVDTNWS
-523 ETTLLA
+523 ETTLLE

-536 YSLVNKKSCLRYA
+536 YSLVNKKSYLKYA
-549 IYDNSGNVKV
+549 IYDISGNVEI

-564 SKIKFDLTIP
+564 SMIKFDLTIP
-574 EVTMEVRDKAGTPLT
+574 EVTMEVRDKARTPLT
-589 SDQLSIW
+589 PDQLSIW

-610 AGTEAAEEV
+610 AGTKAAEEV

-633 KEVTPAAD
+633 KEVTPAVD

-660 IDKAGNK
+660 VDKAGNK
-667 STEQTVTVKLDKAG
+667 STEQTVTIKLDKAG

-705 EINAVAESVSGIK
+705 EINAVAESISGIK
-718 EAVITVYDTDGN
+718 EAVITVYDTDSN

-772 AADAS
+772 ATDAS

-782 VVLTDKHAFSYNRNG
+782 VVITDKHPFSYNRNG

-805 TNWTNE
+805 TSWTNG

-838 QTIPVNGL
+838 QTIPVDGL

-964 DGAYRVTVLAEDAAG
+964 DGVYRVTVLAEDAAG

-1038 TTYGRNVL
+1038 TTYGRNVI

-1133 RLANGKVETVAIP
+1133 RLANGKVETVSIP

-1165 YYTVSITATDK
+1165 YYTVNITATDK

-1361 VAWLWIGIGAVVLL
+1361 VAWLWIGVGAVVLL
-1375 AGVGV
+1375 AGVGA

>member
-1 MKLKFKKGIKSILA
+1 M
-15 FAMAMIMALL
+15 
-25 PVGDILPE
+25 
-33 VFAAD
+33 
-38 EVTVTLN
+38 
-45 YSGITKKDPNNSTK
+45 
-59 TIDVT
+59 
-64 EDDIT
+64 
-69 TNPVINKTVDS
+69 
-80 TNKTVSWTVAQNTTL
+80 
-95 EIKIAYS
+95 
-102 DSVSYIWTGTVDADK
+102 
-117 NLTKDDFSKKVVSA
+117 
-131 QKEITVKATD
+131 
-141 ATVTSITTNDN
+141 
-152 KVTYDANSKI
+152 
-162 ATVAAQT
+162 
-169 DLATEVT
+169 
-176 IMFTLPV
+176 
-183 SKTATG
+183 
-189 TDVEYSKYLKE
+189 
-200 TQLRTYT
+200 
-207 YKTTVESL
+207 
-215 IANNEFNL
+215 
-223 NTHVTINAAEM
+223 
-234 GMITV
+234 
-239 PVGATLTIPSVW
+239 
-251 DASGSESNQYKY
+251 
-263 YKPLNNESFTITV
+263 
-276 TPAKGY
+276 
-282 EFKGVTAGGSANI
+282 
-295 ICDLTKGTITVDKN
+295 
-309 SGDFTVNA
+309 
-317 VLTKL
+317 
-322 PTPTGTLEI
+322 
-331 TPKYGT
+331 
-337 GNRVV
+337 
-342 YPVDRPLQVTF
+342 
-353 TPDNMETGYTL
+353 
-364 EMSWNKKGEGN
+364 
-375 PPETDVSWTVIKNQN
+375 
-390 GSYTYTL
+390 
-397 PQNENRDA
+397 
-405 SRYVMCRYTSAAGES
+405 
-420 DPYLYKRIEYDC
+420 
-432 TDPKVGSVV
+432 
-441 LYNGSEEIGF
+441 
-451 TSIEDDVAQ
+451 
-460 ISIWKIETVEEVWVS
+460 
-475 KDGNDKTSIILRGI
+475 
-489 ADPGDINNDGTGVQE
+489 
-504 TVRYIFTDNS
+504 
-514 TAGVDANWS
+514 
-523 ETTLLA
+523 
-529 DGTVKIP
+529 
-536 YSLVNKKSCLRYA
+536 
-549 IYDNSGNVKV
+549 
-559 GTVDL
+559 
-564 SKIKFDLTIP
+564 
-574 EVTMEVRDKAGTPLT
+574 
-589 SDQLSIW
+589 
-596 QTEDKTVHIVASDP
+596 
-610 AGTEAAEEV
+610 
-619 SGVEKLVI
+619 
-627 DDNGQI
+627 
-633 KEVTPAAD
+633 
-641 GSCDFDITTDGNHV
+641 
-655 LKITA
+655 
-660 IDKAGNK
+660 
-667 STEQTVTVKLDKAG
+667 
-681 IQNPSVSLGSIGGVI
+681 
-696 GATQFSKTF
+696 
-705 EINAVAESVSGIK
+705 
-718 EAVITVYDTDGN
+718 
-730 VVKEQTITGIK
+730 
-741 PIGNIY
+741 
-747 SLTYEYTPDA
+747 
-757 EEFNGY
+757 
-763 VQVKFVDNV
+763 
-772 AADAS
+772 
-777 AAAPH
+777 
-782 VVLTDKHAFSYNRNG
+782 
-797 AKISILGN
+797 
-805 TNWTNE
+805 
-811 DVRLNI
+811 
-817 AASSKSTTI
+817 
-826 TEVRYYVNGTLV
+826 NGTLV
-838 QTIPVNGL
+838 QTIPVNDL

-859 SMAGTEVRVEA
+859 SMAGTEVRIEA

-964 DGAYRVTVLAEDAAG
+964 DGVYRVTVLAEDAAG

-1038 TTYGRNVL
+1038 TTYGRNVI

-1133 RLANGKVETVAIP
+1133 RLANGKVETVSIP

-1165 YYTVSITATDK
+1165 YYTVNITATDK

-1337 INSVDAAGNT
+1337 INSADAAGNT

-1361 VAWLWIGIGAVVLL
+1361 VAWLWIGVGAVVLL

>member
-38 EVTVTLN
+38 EVTVTLD
-45 YSGITKKDPNNSTK
+45 YSGIKDPDGNTVSKDNVILYGYNNTSTVEGTAEWKVQVGDSATELTIYIKYNDYMQYEIPVTVPANASDPITVDPATAKLK
-59 TIDVT
+59 TAKDIGSVHIKFEDSDVT
-64 EDDIT
+64 VNSSSSIINIGQAIEAT
-69 TNPVINKTVDS
+69 TNQP
-80 TNKTVSWTVAQNTTL
+80 
-95 EIKIAYS
+95 
-102 DSVSYIWTGTVDADK
+102 
-117 NLTKDDFSKKVVSA
+117 
-131 QKEITVKATD
+131 IT
-141 ATVTSITTNDN
+141 
-152 KVTYDANSKI
+152 
-162 ATVAAQT
+162 
-169 DLATEVT
+169 
-176 IMFTLPV
+176 FTLPV
-183 SKTATG
+183 KKVANNATVNGNANGKRTYIYKPTVKEILETVVESNGTLTYTVKNTDVGIKDAETG
-189 TDVEYSKYLKE
+189 T
-200 TQLRTYT
+200 
-207 YKTTVESL
+207 
-215 IANNEFNL
+215 
-223 NTHVTINAAEM
+223 
-234 GMITV
+234 ITV
-239 PVGATLTIPSVW
+239 PQGVTLTFPDNGWYTGPS
-251 DASGSESNQYKY
+251 SNLYKY
-263 YKPLNNESFTITV
+263 YKPIGNETIDVTVNPGGGYVFTGVSPETGLEVSIPNKITVKNGAGDFIVNVASTSLPVPSGELTIT
-276 TPAKGY
+276 PEGY
-282 EFKGVTAGGSANI
+282 GN
-295 ICDLTKGTITVDKN
+295 DKN
-309 SGDFTVNA
+309 IYSNKTDLA
-317 VLTKL
+317 
-322 PTPTGTLEI
+322 
-331 TPKYGT
+331 
-337 GNRVV
+337 
-342 YPVDRPLQVTF
+342 VTF
-353 TPDNMETGYTL
+353 TPTVGTEKREYTL
-364 EMSWNKKGEGN
+364 QYYIS
-375 PPETDVSWTVIKNQN
+375 TN
-390 GSYTYTL
+390 GSQPNDSDWKDAAISSVANPDKVYYTFTISKK
-397 PQNENRDA
+397 EDA
-405 SRYVMCRYTSAAGES
+405 EQAVAEKTIICRYKTS
-420 DPYLYKRIEYDC
+420 
-432 TDPKVGSVV
+432 VGS
-441 LYNGSEEIGF
+441 S
-451 TSIEDDVAQ
+451 TSYMLSTI
-460 ISIWKIETVEEVWVS
+460 KY
-475 KDGNDKTSIILRGI
+475 
-489 ADPGDINNDGTGVQE
+489 DITNP
-504 TVRYIFTDNS
+504 S
-514 TAGVDANWS
+514 A
-523 ETTLLA
+523 
-529 DGTVKIP
+529 
-536 YSLVNKKSCLRYA
+536 
-549 IYDNSGNVKV
+549 GNVKLV
-559 GTVDL
+559 AGDGEKDISSDVWVNAETNTAAKLQISEIQDEASGIAKVEYAFHAAGADPSTYTSVDGQDIQGGKLAIQYTIAEKAENLTYIVYDNCGNFVKKTVDL
-564 SKIKFDLTIP
+564 SKIKFDLEAP
-574 EVTMEVRDKAGTPLT
+574 NVSLVKVQDDGE
-589 SDQLSIW
+589 
-596 QTEDKTVHIVASDP
+596 TEL
-610 AGTEAAEEV
+610 TEAQLQKWQPK
-619 SGVEKLVI
+619 GVQLTFELADQGAPTGQEKSDIAGIKVI
-627 DDNGQI
+627 DDVSGT
-633 KEVTPAAD
+633 E
-641 GSCDFDITTDGNHV
+641 FDISDKVTTKDGKYVLVFGDNGEHH

-660 IDKAGNK
+660 IDHAGNVSDPK
-667 STEQTVTVKLDKAG
+667 EITIKLDKTG
-681 IQNPSVSLGSIGGVI
+681 IQSPKVTLSSINSTED
-696 GATQFSKTF
+696 ATQFGKNF
-705 EINAVAESVSGIK
+705 KINAVAESVSGIK
-718 EAVITVYDTDGN
+718 EAVITVCNTDGN
-730 VVKEQTITGIK
+730 VVKEQTVRGDVIK
-741 PIGNIY
+741 ENGNSY

-772 AADAS
+772 ATDAS

-782 VVLTDKHAFSYNRNG
+782 VVITDKHPFSYNRNG

-805 TNWTNE
+805 TSWTNG

-838 QTIPVNGL
+838 QTIPVNNL

-918 VENVYNAMKPVQV
+918 IENVYNAMKPVQV

-964 DGAYRVTVLAEDAAG
+964 DGVYRVTVLAEDAAG

-1038 TTYGRNVL
+1038 TTYGRNVI

-1133 RLANGKVETVAIP
+1133 RLANGKVETVSIP

-1165 YYTVSITATDK
+1165 YYTVNITATDK

-1361 VAWLWIGIGAVVLL
+1361 VAWLWIGVGAVVLL

>member
-33 VFAAD
+33 VFAAN

-45 YSGITKKDPNNSTK
+45 YSGIKDPDGNTVSKDNVILYDHNNTSIVNGTAEWKVQVGDSATELTIYIKYNDYMQYEIPVTVPANASGTITVDPATAKLK
-59 TIDVT
+59 TAKDIGSVHIKFEDSDVT
-64 EDDIT
+64 VNSSSSIINIGQAIEAT
-69 TNPVINKTVDS
+69 TNQP
-80 TNKTVSWTVAQNTTL
+80 
-95 EIKIAYS
+95 
-102 DSVSYIWTGTVDADK
+102 
-117 NLTKDDFSKKVVSA
+117 
-131 QKEITVKATD
+131 IT
-141 ATVTSITTNDN
+141 
-152 KVTYDANSKI
+152 
-162 ATVAAQT
+162 
-169 DLATEVT
+169 
-176 IMFTLPV
+176 FTLPV
-183 SKTATG
+183 KKVANNAAVNG
-189 TDVEYSKYLKE
+189 NANGK
-200 TQLRTYT
+200 RTYT
-207 YKTTVESL
+207 YKPTVKEILETVVESNGTL
-215 IANNEFNL
+215 TYTVK
-223 NTHVTINAAEM
+223 NTDVQIEKAET
-234 GMITV
+234 GTITV
-239 PVGATLTIPSVW
+239 PQGVTLTFPDNGWYTGPS
-251 DASGSESNQYKY
+251 SNLYKY
-263 YKPLNNESFTITV
+263 YKPIGNETIDVTVNMKSGQIFSGVTPENGLTLSGNTITIG
-276 TPAKGY
+276 KD
-282 EFKGVTAGGSANI
+282 AGNFE
-295 ICDLTKGTITVDKN
+295 ITMGIAAPEGK
-309 SGDFTVNA
+309 F
-317 VLTKL
+317 
-322 PTPTGTLEI
+322 EI
-331 TPKYGT
+331 TPAY
-337 GNRVV
+337 NDL
-342 YPVDRPLQVTF
+342 YPVNQDLKVTF
-353 TPDNMETGYTL
+353 TPTNIPEGYTV
-364 EMSWNKKGEGN
+364 EMNWSKDGTTILGDWKTE
-375 PPETDVSWTVIKNQN
+375 PENGKYIYNLPKNINDDGSNDKSRYIVCRYSN
-390 GSYTYTL
+390 GS
-397 PQNENRDA
+397 
-405 SRYVMCRYTSAAGES
+405 VTSANLFE
-420 DPYLYKRIEYDC
+420 RIDRYD
-432 TDPKVGSVV
+432 TDGPTVANVSLGSTAFINEQNYP
-441 LYNGSEEIGF
+441 LNIF
-451 TSIEDDVAQ
+451 
-460 ISIWKIETVEEVWVS
+460 IWEMQKEVWVN
-475 KDGNDKTSIILRGI
+475 KDGNNDTSIILSGI
-489 ADPGDINNDGTGVQE
+489 TDATGVKE
-504 TVRYIFTDNS
+504 TVKYIFTDNA
-514 TAGVDANWS
+514 TAGVDDSWLV
-523 ETTLLA
+523 TTLE
-529 DGTVKIP
+529 DGTAKIP
-536 YSLVNKKSCLRYA
+536 YSLVNKKSYLKYA
-549 IYDNSGNVKV
+549 IYDISGNVEI
-559 GTVDL
+559 GTVNL

-589 SDQLSIW
+589 PDQLSIW

-610 AGTEAAEEV
+610 AGTKAAEEV

-633 KEVTPAAD
+633 KEVTPAVD

-660 IDKAGNK
+660 VDKAGNK

-705 EINAVAESVSGIK
+705 EITAVAESVSGIK

-782 VVLTDKHAFSYNRNG
+782 VVITDKHPFSYNRNG

-805 TNWTNE
+805 TSWTNG

-964 DGAYRVTVLAEDAAG
+964 DGVYRVTVLAEDAAG

-1038 TTYGRNVL
+1038 TTYGRNVI

-1133 RLANGKVETVAIP
+1133 RLANGKVETVSIP

-1165 YYTVSITATDK
+1165 YYTVNITATDK

-1361 VAWLWIGIGAVVLL
+1361 VAWLWIGVGAVVLL

>member
-38 EVTVTLN
+38 EVTVTLD
-45 YSGITKKDPNNSTK
+45 YSGITNSNGATVSKADVKLSEYENISTTEGTAEWKVTVGASDTVLTVYIKYNDYMNYEIPVTVPANASDPITVAPATAKLKTAKDIGSVHIK
-59 TIDVT
+59 FEDSDVT
-64 EDDIT
+64 VNSSSSIINIGQAIEAT
-69 TNPVINKTVDS
+69 TNQP
-80 TNKTVSWTVAQNTTL
+80 
-95 EIKIAYS
+95 
-102 DSVSYIWTGTVDADK
+102 
-117 NLTKDDFSKKVVSA
+117 
-131 QKEITVKATD
+131 IT
-141 ATVTSITTNDN
+141 
-152 KVTYDANSKI
+152 
-162 ATVAAQT
+162 
-169 DLATEVT
+169 
-176 IMFTLPV
+176 FTLPV
-183 SKTATG
+183 KKVANNATVNGNANGKRTYIYKPTVKEILETVVESNGTLTYTVKNTDVGIKDAETG
-189 TDVEYSKYLKE
+189 T
-200 TQLRTYT
+200 
-207 YKTTVESL
+207 
-215 IANNEFNL
+215 
-223 NTHVTINAAEM
+223 
-234 GMITV
+234 ITV
-239 PVGATLTIPSVW
+239 PQGVTLTFPDNGWYTGPS
-251 DASGSESNQYKY
+251 SNLYKY
-263 YKPLNNESFTITV
+263 YKPIGDETIDVTVNMKSGQIFSGVTPEDGLKRSGNTITIGKD
-276 TPAKGY
+276 A
-282 EFKGVTAGGSANI
+282 
-295 ICDLTKGTITVDKN
+295 
-309 SGDFTVNA
+309 GDFKITMGIVA
-317 VLTKL
+317 PEGVF
-322 PTPTGTLEI
+322 EI
-331 TPKYGT
+331 TPVYNGL
-337 GNRVV
+337 
-342 YPVDRPLQVTF
+342 YPVDQDLKVTF
-353 TPDNMETGYTL
+353 TPTNMPEGYTV
-364 EMSWNKKGEGN
+364 EMNWSKDRTTTFGSWLATQENGKYIYYL
-375 PPETDVSWTVIKNQN
+375 PKNINADGSNDNSRYIVCRYSN
-390 GSYTYTL
+390 GS
-397 PQNENRDA
+397 
-405 SRYVMCRYTSAAGES
+405 VTS
-420 DPYLYKRIEYDC
+420 DNLFKRIDTYD
-432 TDPKVGSVV
+432 TDGPTVGGVS
-441 LYNGSEEIGF
+441 LGSTAKF
-451 TSIEDDVAQ
+451 TNVENYTFNIH
-460 ISIWKIETVEEVWVS
+460 IWEMQEEVWVN
-475 KDGNDKTSIILRGI
+475 KDGNNDTSIILSGI
-489 ADPGDINNDGTGVQE
+489 TDATGVKK
-504 TVRYIFTDNS
+504 TVKYIFTDNA
-514 TAGVDANWS
+514 TADVDTNWS
-523 ETTLLA
+523 EATLLE

-536 YSLVNKKSCLRYA
+536 YSLVNKKSYLKYA
-549 IYDNSGNVKV
+549 IYDISGNVEI

-564 SKIKFDLTIP
+564 SMIKFDLTIP
-574 EVTMEVRDKAGTPLT
+574 EVTMEVRDKARTPLT
-589 SDQLSIW
+589 PDQLSIW

-610 AGTEAAEEV
+610 AGTKAAEEV

-633 KEVTPAAD
+633 KEVTPAVD

-660 IDKAGNK
+660 VDKAGNK
-667 STEQTVTVKLDKAG
+667 STEQTVTIKLDKAG

-705 EINAVAESVSGIK
+705 EINAVAESISGIK

-772 AADAS
+772 ATDAS

-782 VVLTDKHAFSYNRNG
+782 VVITDKHPFSYNRNG

-805 TNWTNE
+805 TSWTNG

-859 SMAGTEVRVEA
+859 SMAGTEVRIEA

-884 SIVVRVDKQA
+884 SIVVHVDKQA

-964 DGAYRVTVLAEDAAG
+964 DGVYRVTVLAEDAAG

-1038 TTYGRNVL
+1038 TTYGRNVI

-1165 YYTVSITATDK
+1165 YYTVNITATDK

-1361 VAWLWIGIGAVVLL
+1361 VAWLWIGVGAVVLL
-1375 AGVGV
+1375 AGVGA

>member
-33 VFAAD
+33 VFAAN
-38 EVTVTLN
+38 EVTVTLD
-45 YSGITKKDPNNSTK
+45 YSGIKDPDGNTVSKDNVILYGYNNTSTVEGTAEWKVQVGDSATELTIYIKYNDYMQYEIPVTVPANASDPITVDPATAKLK
-59 TIDVT
+59 TAKDIGSVHIKFEDSDVT
-64 EDDIT
+64 VNSSSSIINIGQAIEAT
-69 TNPVINKTVDS
+69 TNQP
-80 TNKTVSWTVAQNTTL
+80 
-95 EIKIAYS
+95 
-102 DSVSYIWTGTVDADK
+102 
-117 NLTKDDFSKKVVSA
+117 
-131 QKEITVKATD
+131 IT
-141 ATVTSITTNDN
+141 
-152 KVTYDANSKI
+152 
-162 ATVAAQT
+162 
-169 DLATEVT
+169 
-176 IMFTLPV
+176 FTLPV
-183 SKTATG
+183 KKVANNATVNGNANGKRTYIYKPTVKEILETVVESNGTLTYTVKNTDVGIKDAETG
-189 TDVEYSKYLKE
+189 T
-200 TQLRTYT
+200 
-207 YKTTVESL
+207 
-215 IANNEFNL
+215 
-223 NTHVTINAAEM
+223 
-234 GMITV
+234 ITV
-239 PVGATLTIPSVW
+239 PQGVTLTFPDNGWYTGPS
-251 DASGSESNQYKY
+251 SNLYKY
-263 YKPLNNESFTITV
+263 YKPIGNETIDVTVNMKSGQIFSGVTPEDGLKRSGNTITIGKD
-276 TPAKGY
+276 A
-282 EFKGVTAGGSANI
+282 
-295 ICDLTKGTITVDKN
+295 
-309 SGDFTVNA
+309 GDFKITMGIVA
-317 VLTKL
+317 PEGVF
-322 PTPTGTLEI
+322 EI
-331 TPKYGT
+331 TPVYNGL
-337 GNRVV
+337 
-342 YPVDRPLQVTF
+342 YPVDQDLKVTF
-353 TPDNMETGYTL
+353 TPTNMPEGYTV
-364 EMSWNKKGEGN
+364 EMNWSKDRTTTFGSWLATQENGKYIYYL
-375 PPETDVSWTVIKNQN
+375 PKNINADGSNDNSRYIVCRYSN
-390 GSYTYTL
+390 GS
-397 PQNENRDA
+397 
-405 SRYVMCRYTSAAGES
+405 VTS
-420 DPYLYKRIEYDC
+420 DNLFKRIDTYD
-432 TDPKVGSVV
+432 TDGPTVGGVS
-441 LYNGSEEIGF
+441 LGSTAKF
-451 TSIEDDVAQ
+451 TNVENYTFNIH
-460 ISIWKIETVEEVWVS
+460 IWEMQEEVWVN
-475 KDGNDKTSIILRGI
+475 KDGNNDTSIILSGI
-489 ADPGDINNDGTGVQE
+489 TDATGVKE
-504 TVRYIFTDNS
+504 TVKYIFTDNA
-514 TAGVDANWS
+514 TADVDTNWS
-523 ETTLLA
+523 ETTLLE

-536 YSLVNKKSCLRYA
+536 YSLVDKKSYLKYA
-549 IYDNSGNVKV
+549 IYDISGNVEI

-574 EVTMEVRDKAGTPLT
+574 EVTMEVQDKTGVPLKP
-589 SDQLSIW
+589 DQLSIW
-596 QTEDKTVHIVASDP
+596 QTEEKTVHIMASDP

-660 IDKAGNK
+660 VDKAGNK

-705 EINAVAESVSGIK
+705 EITAVAESVSGIK
-718 EAVITVYDTDGN
+718 EAMITVYDTDGN

-782 VVLTDKHAFSYNRNG
+782 VVITDKHPFSYNRNG

-805 TNWTNE
+805 TSWTNG

-884 SIVVRVDKQA
+884 SIVVHVDKQA

-964 DGAYRVTVLAEDAAG
+964 DGVYRVTVLAEDAAE

-1038 TTYGRNVL
+1038 ITYGRNVI

-1133 RLANGKVETVAIP
+1133 RLANGKVETVSIP

-1165 YYTVSITATDK
+1165 YYTVNITATDK

-1194 VIADL
+1194 VIVDL

-1361 VAWLWIGIGAVVLL
+1361 VAWLWIGVGAVVLL
-1375 AGVGV
+1375 AGVGA

>member
-38 EVTVTLN
+38 EVTVTLD
-45 YSGITKKDPNNSTK
+45 YSGIQDPDGNTVSKDNVILYGYNNTSTEKGTAQWTVQAGDNQTELTIYIKYNDYMQYEIPVTVPANASDPITVDPATAKLK
-59 TIDVT
+59 TAKDIGSVHIKFEDSDVT
-64 EDDIT
+64 VNSSSSIINIGQAIEAT
-69 TNPVINKTVDS
+69 TNQP
-80 TNKTVSWTVAQNTTL
+80 
-95 EIKIAYS
+95 
-102 DSVSYIWTGTVDADK
+102 
-117 NLTKDDFSKKVVSA
+117 
-131 QKEITVKATD
+131 IT
-141 ATVTSITTNDN
+141 
-152 KVTYDANSKI
+152 
-162 ATVAAQT
+162 
-169 DLATEVT
+169 
-176 IMFTLPV
+176 FTLPV
-183 SKTATG
+183 KKVANNATVNGYANGKRTYIYKPTVKEILETVVESNGTLTYTVKNTDVQIEKAETG
-189 TDVEYSKYLKE
+189 T
-200 TQLRTYT
+200 
-207 YKTTVESL
+207 
-215 IANNEFNL
+215 
-223 NTHVTINAAEM
+223 
-234 GMITV
+234 ITV
-239 PVGATLTIPSVW
+239 PQGVTLTFPDNGWYTGPS
-251 DASGSESNQYKY
+251 SNLYKY
-263 YKPLNNESFTITV
+263 YKPIGNETIDVTVNPGGGYVFTGVSPETGLEVSIPNKITVKNGAGDFIVNVASTSLPVPSGELTIT
-276 TPAKGY
+276 PEGY
-282 EFKGVTAGGSANI
+282 GN
-295 ICDLTKGTITVDKN
+295 DKN
-309 SGDFTVNA
+309 IYSNKTDLA
-317 VLTKL
+317 
-322 PTPTGTLEI
+322 
-331 TPKYGT
+331 
-337 GNRVV
+337 
-342 YPVDRPLQVTF
+342 VTF
-353 TPDNMETGYTL
+353 TPTVGTEKREYTL
-364 EMSWNKKGEGN
+364 QYYIS
-375 PPETDVSWTVIKNQN
+375 TN
-390 GSYTYTL
+390 GSQPNDSDWKDAVISSAANPDKVYYTFTISKKK
-397 PQNENRDA
+397 DA
-405 SRYVMCRYTSAAGES
+405 EQAVAEKTIICRYKT
-420 DPYLYKRIEYDC
+420 P
-432 TDPKVGSVV
+432 VGS
-441 LYNGSEEIGF
+441 S
-451 TSIEDDVAQ
+451 TSYMSSTI
-460 ISIWKIETVEEVWVS
+460 KY
-475 KDGNDKTSIILRGI
+475 
-489 ADPGDINNDGTGVQE
+489 DITNP
-504 TVRYIFTDNS
+504 S
-514 TAGVDANWS
+514 A
-523 ETTLLA
+523 
-529 DGTVKIP
+529 
-536 YSLVNKKSCLRYA
+536 
-549 IYDNSGNVKV
+549 GNVKLV
-559 GTVDL
+559 AGDSEKDISSDVWVNAETNTAAKLQISEIQDEASGIAKVEYAFHAAGADPSTYTSVDGQNIQDGKLAIQYTIAEKAENLTYIVCDNCGNFVKKTVDL
-564 SKIKFDLTIP
+564 SKIKFDLEAPNVSLVKVQDDGET
-574 EVTMEVRDKAGTPLT
+574 ELT
-589 SDQLSIW
+589 EAQLQNWQPKGVKLTFELTDQ
-596 QTEDKTVHIVASDP
+596 EAP
-610 AGTEAAEEV
+610 AGQVKSDIA
-619 SGVEKLVI
+619 GIKVI
-627 DDNGQI
+627 DDVSGTEVDISDKVTTKDGKYVLVFGDNG
-633 KEVTPAAD
+633 E
-641 GSCDFDITTDGNHV
+641 HH

-660 IDKAGNK
+660 IDNAGNVSDSK
-667 STEQTVTVKLDKAG
+667 EITIKLDKTG
-681 IQNPSVSLGSIGGVI
+681 IQNPNVILNSINGTTDS
-696 GATQFSKTF
+696 TQFAKIFDIT
-705 EINAVAESVSGIK
+705 AQAESVSGIK
-718 EAVITVYDTDGN
+718 EAVVSIYDAEGHA
-730 VVKEQTITGIK
+730 VKEQTITGTDIK
-741 PIGNIY
+741 VNGDVYQIRYP
-747 SLTYEYTPDA
+747 YTPDA
-757 EEFNGY
+757 DEFNGY
-763 VQVKFVDNV
+763 VQVKFIDNV

-777 AAAPH
+777 GSDPH
-782 VVLTDKHAFSYNRNG
+782 VKATKRHAFSYNKNG

-805 TNWTNE
+805 TSWTSE

-817 AASSKSTTI
+817 SASSKSTTI
-826 TEVRYYVNGTLV
+826 TEIRYYVNGTLV

-859 SMAGTEVRVEA
+859 SMAGTEVRIEA

-964 DGAYRVTVLAEDAAG
+964 DGVYRVTVLTEDAAG

-990 DKTAP
+990 DKTVP

-1038 TTYGRNVL
+1038 TTYGRNVI

-1133 RLANGKVETVAIP
+1133 RLANGKVETVSIP

-1165 YYTVSITATDK
+1165 YYTVNITATDK

-1337 INSVDAAGNT
+1337 INSVDTAGNT

-1361 VAWLWIGIGAVVLL
+1361 VAWLWIGVGAVVLL

>member
-1 MKLKFKKGIKSILA
+1 MKATVKKGIKSVLA

-33 VFAAD
+33 VFAGSAGIIVKYDNIKNEDGNNVNVDDIQLYKDGVIVEGKIFDVETSTVKWNSITEGSYTVVIKYNDYISYKVSETLVWNQLLTKTSAD
-38 EVTVTLN
+38 FTADKLMVTADTNIQLQPNNNITITKINGADVTLSE
-45 YSGITKKDPNNSTK
+45 YTISADTPISTPITFTFEASLGTK
-59 TIDVT
+59 VECT
-64 EDDIT
+64 
-69 TNPVINKTVDS
+69 DS
-80 TNKTVSWTVAQNTTL
+80 SAL
-95 EIKIAYS
+95 
-102 DSVSYIWTGTVDADK
+102 TGTK
-117 NLTKDDFSKKVVSA
+117 
-131 QKEITVKATD
+131 
-141 ATVTSITTNDN
+141 
-152 KVTYDANSKI
+152 
-162 ATVAAQT
+162 
-169 DLATEVT
+169 
-176 IMFTLPV
+176 PV
-183 SKTATG
+183 NGK
-189 TDVEYSKYLKE
+189 
-200 TQLRTYT
+200 RTYT
-207 YKTTVESL
+207 YTTTVQDILKQITGNSY
-215 IANNEFNL
+215 
-223 NTHVTINAAEM
+223 TMSDVTVSNADT
-234 GMITV
+234 GTITCQKGV
-239 PVGATLTIPSVW
+239 TLSIPDGWS
-251 DASGSESNQYKY
+251 AGGSGSSISY
-263 YKPLNNESFTITV
+263 YKPLDGESFTIKV
-276 TPAKGY
+276 TPANGY
-282 EFKGVTAGGSANI
+282 EFKGVTAEGSANI
-295 ICDLTKGTITVDKN
+295 ICDSTNGTITVDKT
-309 SGDFTVNA
+309 SGNFTVKA

-322 PTPTGTLEI
+322 PTPTGTLKI
-331 TPKYGT
+331 TPKYGSD
-337 GNRVV
+337 NNKV
-342 YPVDRPLQVTF
+342 YPMDQPLQVTF
-353 TPDNMETGYTL
+353 IPTNMETGYTL
-364 EMSWNKKGEGN
+364 EMGWNKEGEGAPAN
-375 PPETDVSWTVIKNQN
+375 IKWMPLTDNQD
-390 GSYTYTL
+390 GSYTCTI
-397 PQNENRDA
+397 PKNNERNW
-405 SRYVMCRYTSAAGES
+405 SQYIICRYTSEDGAS
-420 DPYLYKRIEYDC
+420 DPYLYERIEYDWKSP
-432 TDPKVGSVV
+432 TVGKVSLGSTAK
-441 LYNGSEEIGF
+441 F
-451 TSIEDDVAQ
+451 TNKENYPLNIF
-460 ISIWKIETVEEVWVS
+460 IWEMQEEVWVN
-475 KDGNDKTSIILRGI
+475 KDGNNDTSIILSEI
-489 ADPGDINNDGTGVQE
+489 TDATGVKG
-504 TVRYIFTDNS
+504 TVRYIFTDNA
-514 TAGVDANWS
+514 TAGVDANWLEATLS
-523 ETTLLA
+523 E
-529 DGTVKIP
+529 DGTVKIS
-536 YSLVNKKSCLRYA
+536 YNLNNKNQYLRYA
-549 IYDNSGNVKV
+549 IYDNCGNVEI

-564 SKIKFDLTIP
+564 NKIKFDLTIP
-574 EVTMEVRDKAGTPLT
+574 EVTMEVQDKARTPLT
-589 SDQLSIW
+589 PDQLSIW

-681 IQNPSVSLGSIGGVI
+681 IQNPQVTLSSINSTED
-696 GATQFSKTF
+696 ATQFGKNF
-705 EINAVAESVSGIK
+705 KIYAVAESVSGIK

-730 VVKEQTITGIK
+730 VVKRQTVGDDVIK
-741 PIGNIY
+741 KNGNSY
-747 SLTYEYTPDA
+747 SLTYEYAPDA

-763 VQVKFVDNV
+763 VQVKFIDNV
-772 AADAS
+772 AADES
-777 AAAPH
+777 EAAPH
-782 VVLTDKHAFSYNRNG
+782 GVFTAKHPFSYNRNG

-805 TNWTNE
+805 TSWTNG

-838 QTIPVNGL
+838 QTIPVNSL

-859 SMAGTEVRVEA
+859 SMAGTEVRIEA

-931 TATRTIDGA
+931 TATKTIDGV
-940 TTNIDLGAYQ
+940 TSDIDLGAYQ

-964 DGAYRVTVLAEDAAG
+964 DGVYHVTVLAEDAAG
-979 NRDSKTVSFTI
+979 NKDVKTVSFTI

-995 VLNITGVTEG
+995 VLNITGTTEG

-1092 APVVSLTGTKDYF
+1092 APAVSLTGTKDYF

-1165 YYTVSITATDK
+1165 YYTVNITATDK

-1361 VAWLWIGIGAVVLL
+1361 VAWLWIGGGAVVLL

-1380 GVMVFLKKGNTN
+1380 GVMVFMKKGNTN

>member
-1 MKLKFKKGIKSILA
+1 MKATVKKGIKSVLA

-33 VFAAD
+33 VFAGSAGIIVEYGNIKKEDGNNVKAD
-38 EVTVTLN
+38 DIQLYKDGVIVEGKIIDAETSTVEWNSITGGSYTVVIKYNDYISYKVSETLVWN
-45 YSGITKKDPNNSTK
+45 QVSTK
-59 TIDVT
+59 TSANFTDEKLMVT
-64 EDDIT
+64 EDTTIQIQSNNNIT
-69 TNPVINKTVDS
+69 ITKINGADVTSSEYTILADTPISTPITFTFEASLGTKVECTDS
-80 TNKTVSWTVAQNTTL
+80 SAL
-95 EIKIAYS
+95 
-102 DSVSYIWTGTVDADK
+102 TGTK
-117 NLTKDDFSKKVVSA
+117 
-131 QKEITVKATD
+131 
-141 ATVTSITTNDN
+141 
-152 KVTYDANSKI
+152 
-162 ATVAAQT
+162 
-169 DLATEVT
+169 
-176 IMFTLPV
+176 PV
-183 SKTATG
+183 NGK
-189 TDVEYSKYLKE
+189 
-200 TQLRTYT
+200 RTYT
-207 YKTTVESL
+207 YTTTVQDILKQITGNSY
-215 IANNEFNL
+215 
-223 NTHVTINAAEM
+223 TM
-234 GMITV
+234 RDITV
-239 PVGATLTIPSVW
+239 GSADMGTITCQKGVTLSIPDGWSAG
-251 DASGSESNQYKY
+251 DSGSSISY
-263 YKPLNNESFTITV
+263 YKPLDGESFTITV
-276 TPAKGY
+276 TPENGY
-282 EFKGVTAGGSANI
+282 KFKGVTAEGSANI
-295 ICDLTKGTITVDKN
+295 ICDSTNGTITVDKT
-309 SGDFTVNA
+309 SGNFIVKA

-322 PTPTGTLEI
+322 PTPTGTLKI
-331 TPKYGT
+331 TPKYGSD
-337 GNRVV
+337 NNKV
-342 YPVDRPLQVTF
+342 YPMDQPLQVTF
-353 TPDNMETGYTL
+353 TPTNMETGYTL
-364 EMSWNKKGEGN
+364 EMGWNKEGEGAPAN
-375 PPETDVSWTVIKNQN
+375 IKWMPLTDNQD
-390 GSYTYTL
+390 GSYTCTI
-397 PQNENRDA
+397 PKNNERNW
-405 SRYVMCRYTSAAGES
+405 SQYIICRYTSVDGAS
-420 DPYLYKRIEYDC
+420 DPYLYERIEYDWKSP
-432 TDPKVGSVV
+432 TVGKVSLGSTAK
-441 LYNGSEEIGF
+441 F
-451 TSIEDDVAQ
+451 TNKENYPLNIF
-460 ISIWKIETVEEVWVS
+460 IWEMQEEVWVN
-475 KDGNDKTSIILRGI
+475 KDGNNDTSIILSEI
-489 ADPGDINNDGTGVQE
+489 TDATGVKG
-504 TVRYIFTDNS
+504 TVRYIFTDNA
-514 TAGVDANWS
+514 TAGVDANWL
-523 ETTLLA
+523 ETTLSE

-536 YSLVNKKSCLRYA
+536 YNFNNKNQYLRYA
-549 IYDNSGNVKV
+549 IYDNSGNVEI

-564 SKIKFDLTIP
+564 GKIKFDLEAP
-574 EVTMEVRDKAGTPLT
+574 NVPSVKVQDDK
-589 SDQLSIW
+589 
-596 QTEDKTVHIVASDP
+596 
-610 AGTEAAEEV
+610 GTELNEEQLQNWQPK
-619 SGVEKLVI
+619 GVQLTFELADQGAPTGQEKSDIAGIKVI
-627 DDNGQI
+627 DDVSGTEVDISDKVTTKDGKYVLVFGDNG
-633 KEVTPAAD
+633 E
-641 GSCDFDITTDGNHV
+641 HH

-660 IDKAGNK
+660 IDHAGNVSDSK
-667 STEQTVTVKLDKAG
+667 EITIKLDKAG
-681 IQNPSVSLGSIGGVI
+681 IQSPKVTLSSINSTED
-696 GATQFSKTF
+696 ATQFGKNF
-705 EINAVAESVSGIK
+705 KINAVAESVSGIK

-730 VVKEQTITGIK
+730 VVKEQTVRGDVIK
-741 PIGNIY
+741 ENGSSY

-772 AADAS
+772 ATDAS

-782 VVLTDKHAFSYNRNG
+782 VVITDKHPFSYNRNG

-805 TNWTNE
+805 TSWTNG

-838 QTIPVNGL
+838 QTIPVNSL

-859 SMAGTEVRVEA
+859 SMAGTEVRIEA

-931 TATRTIDGA
+931 TATKTIDGV
-940 TTNIDLGAYQ
+940 TSDIDLGAYQ
-950 VQSGSDV
+950 VQSESDV

-964 DGAYRVTVLAEDAAG
+964 DGVYHVTVLAADAAG
-979 NRDSKTVSFTI
+979 NKDVKTVSFTI

-995 VLNITGVTEG
+995 VLNITGTTEG

-1092 APVVSLTGTKDYF
+1092 APAVSLTGTKDYF

-1165 YYTVSITATDK
+1165 YYTVNITATDK

-1361 VAWLWIGIGAVVLL
+1361 VAWLWIGGGAVVLL

-1380 GVMVFLKKGNTN
+1380 GVMVFMKKGNTN

>member
-15 FAMAMIMALL
+15 FAMAMIMTLL

-38 EVTVTLN
+38 EVTVTLDYREIKDSKGDTVSSDN
-45 YSGITKKDPNNSTK
+45 VKLYSYDNTSTVDGKAEWKVQVGDSATELTIYIKYNDYMQYEIPVTVPANASNPITVDPATAKLKTAKDIGSVHIK
-59 TIDVT
+59 FEDSDVT
-64 EDDIT
+64 VNSSSSIINIGQAIEAT
-69 TNPVINKTVDS
+69 TNQP
-80 TNKTVSWTVAQNTTL
+80 
-95 EIKIAYS
+95 
-102 DSVSYIWTGTVDADK
+102 
-117 NLTKDDFSKKVVSA
+117 
-131 QKEITVKATD
+131 IT
-141 ATVTSITTNDN
+141 
-152 KVTYDANSKI
+152 
-162 ATVAAQT
+162 
-169 DLATEVT
+169 
-176 IMFTLPV
+176 FTLPV
-183 SKTATG
+183 KKVANNATVNGNANGKRTYIYKPTVKEILETVVESNGTLTYTVKNTDVGIKDAETG
-189 TDVEYSKYLKE
+189 T
-200 TQLRTYT
+200 
-207 YKTTVESL
+207 
-215 IANNEFNL
+215 
-223 NTHVTINAAEM
+223 
-234 GMITV
+234 ITV
-239 PVGATLTIPSVW
+239 PQGVTLAFPDNGWYTGPSP
-251 DASGSESNQYKY
+251 NQYKY
-263 YKPLNNESFTITV
+263 YKPIGDETIDVTVNMKSGQIFSGVTPVDGLKLSGNTITIGKD
-276 TPAKGY
+276 A
-282 EFKGVTAGGSANI
+282 
-295 ICDLTKGTITVDKN
+295 
-309 SGDFTVNA
+309 GDFEITMGIAAPEGVF
-317 VLTKL
+317 
-322 PTPTGTLEI
+322 EI
-331 TPKYGT
+331 TPVYNGL
-337 GNRVV
+337 
-342 YPVDRPLQVTF
+342 YPVDQDLKVTF
-353 TPDNMETGYTL
+353 TPTNMPEGYKVEMNWSKDRTTTFGSWLATQENGKYIYYLPKNINADGSNDNSRYIVCRY
-364 EMSWNKKGEGN
+364 S
-375 PPETDVSWTVIKNQN
+375 N
-390 GSYTYTL
+390 GS
-397 PQNENRDA
+397 
-405 SRYVMCRYTSAAGES
+405 VTS
-420 DPYLYKRIEYDC
+420 DNLFKRIDTYD
-432 TDPKVGSVV
+432 TDGPTVGGVS
-441 LYNGSEEIGF
+441 LGSTAKF
-451 TSIEDDVAQ
+451 TNVENYTFNIH
-460 ISIWKIETVEEVWVS
+460 IWEMQEEVWVN
-475 KDGNDKTSIILRGI
+475 KDGNNDTSIILSGI
-489 ADPGDINNDGTGVQE
+489 TDATGVKE
-504 TVRYIFTDNS
+504 TVKYIFTDNA
-514 TAGVDANWS
+514 TADVDTNWS
-523 ETTLLA
+523 ETALLE

-536 YSLVNKKSCLRYA
+536 YSLVDKKSYLKYA
-549 IYDNSGNVKV
+549 IYDISGNVEI

-564 SKIKFDLTIP
+564 IKIKFDLTIP
-574 EVTMEVRDKAGTPLT
+574 EVTMEVQDKTGVPLKP
-589 SDQLSIW
+589 DQLSIW
-596 QTEDKTVHIVASDP
+596 QTEDKTVHIVTSDP
-610 AGTEAAEEV
+610 TGTEAAEEV

-633 KEVTPAAD
+633 NEVTPAAD
-641 GSCDFDITTDGNHV
+641 GSCDFGIMTDGIHV
-655 LKITA
+655 LKVTA
-660 IDKAGNK
+660 VDKAGNK

-681 IQNPSVSLGSIGGVI
+681 IQNPSVSLGSIGGAI

-705 EINAVAESVSGIK
+705 EITAVAESVSGIK

-782 VVLTDKHAFSYNRNG
+782 VVPTDKHAFSYNRNG

-805 TNWTNE
+805 TSWTNE

-838 QTIPVNGL
+838 QTIPVNDL

-859 SMAGTEVRVEA
+859 SMAGTEVRIEA

-964 DGAYRVTVLAEDAAG
+964 DGVYRVTVLAEDAAG

-1038 TTYGRNVL
+1038 TTYGRNVI

-1133 RLANGKVETVAIP
+1133 RLANGKVETVSIP

-1165 YYTVSITATDK
+1165 YYTVNITATDK

-1337 INSVDAAGNT
+1337 INSADAAGNT

-1361 VAWLWIGIGAVVLL
+1361 VAWLWIGVGAVVLL

>member
-1 MKLKFKKGIKSILA
+1 MKLRFKKGIKSILA

-38 EVTVTLN
+38 VTVTLN
-45 YSGITKKDPNNSTK
+45 YSGIMKADGTEVTAGDISTTPNSTGN
-59 TIDVT
+59 T
-64 EDDIT
+64 DI
-69 TNPVINKTVDS
+69 NGKI
-80 TNKTVSWTVAQNTTL
+80 SWTVDKDTSL

-102 DSVSYIWTGTVDADK
+102 DSVSYIWTGTVDGNK
-117 NLTKDDFSKKVVSA
+117 ELSVSDFSKKVVNA
-131 QKEITVKATD
+131 QKVITVSATD
-141 ATVTSITTNDN
+141 ATVTSITGDN
-152 KVTYDANSKI
+152 KVTYDANSKK
-162 ATVAAQT
+162 ATVAEQT
-169 DLATEVT
+169 DLATKVT
-176 IMFTLPV
+176 ITFTLPV
-183 SKTATG
+183 SKTATTG
-189 TDVEYSKYLKE
+189 TDVVYSGYSE
-200 TQLRTYT
+200 GEGTRTYT
-207 YKTTVESL
+207 YTTTVESL
-215 IANNEFNL
+215 IENNEFNL
-223 NTHVTINAAEM
+223 NTHVTINAAET
-234 GMITV
+234 GTITV

-251 DASGSESNQYKY
+251 DASGSGSNQYMY
-263 YKPLNNESFTITV
+263 YKPLYDKESFTIEV
-276 TPAKGY
+276 KPENGY
-282 EFKGVTAGGSANI
+282 KFNGVTAEGSAI
-295 ICDLTKGTITVDKN
+295 VICSLENGTITVDKD
-309 SGDFTVNA
+309 SGNFTVKA

-331 TPKYGT
+331 TPEYGT

-342 YPVDRPLQVTF
+342 YPIDRPLQVTF
-353 TPDNMETGYTL
+353 RPDNMETGYTL
-364 EMSWNKKGEGN
+364 EMGYTVNSAIPMTPMTLTDNK
-375 PPETDVSWTVIKNQN
+375 D
-390 GSYTYTL
+390 GSYTCEI
-397 PQNENRDA
+397 PENDTPVA
-405 SRYVMCRYTSAAGES
+405 SRYIICKYTSIDGRES
-420 DPYLYKRIEYDC
+420 DAWSSAKRIEYDC
-432 TDPKVGSVV
+432 DDPKVGGVSLGSTAFKEVEN
-441 LYNGSEEIGF
+441 YNPNIWIWEMQ
-451 TSIEDDVAQ
+451 ED
-460 ISIWKIETVEEVWVS
+460 VWVN
-475 KDGNDKTSIILRGI
+475 KDGNNDTSIILSGI
-489 ADPGDINNDGTGVQE
+489 TDDTGVQE
-504 TVRYIFTDNS
+504 TVKYSFTDDKGTTNV
-514 TAGVDANWS
+514 GDDWS
-523 ETTLLA
+523 ETTLLE

-536 YSLVNKKSCLRYA
+536 YSLVNKKSYLKYA
-549 IYDNSGNVKV
+549 IYDISGNVEI

-610 AGTEAAEEV
+610 AGTGAAEEI
-619 SGVEKLVI
+619 SEVEKLVI

-730 VVKEQTITGIK
+730 VVKEQTVRDDVIK
-741 PIGNIY
+741 KDGSSY
-747 SLTYEYTPDA
+747 SLTYEYAPDA
-757 EEFNGY
+757 EEFNGC

-772 AADAS
+772 ATDAS

-782 VVLTDKHAFSYNRNG
+782 VVIIDPHPFSYNRNG

-805 TNWTNE
+805 TSWTNE

-964 DGAYRVTVLAEDAAG
+964 DGVYRVTVLAEDAAG
-979 NRDSKTVSFTI
+979 NRDSKTVSFTV

-1038 TTYGRNVL
+1038 TTYGRNVI

-1133 RLANGKVETVAIP
+1133 RLANGKVETVSIP

-1235 AYDGSE
+1235 AYDGGE

-1337 INSVDAAGNT
+1337 INSADAAGNT

-1380 GVMVFLKKGNTN
+1380 GVMVFMKKGNTN